1 MDKLS
6 GDMNYELLMKG
17 IDGEV
22 WSLDLPLDAPAM
34 NYQTNNLAELKD
46 RNASYSQRI
55 SLPRTTH
62 NEQAFQFSFVIGSGS
77 YVPYMR
83 FPCQLFYEGALISP
97 VGAVLNIVDVSDE
110 SIGIQIIG
118 ATADLFDTLNNTD
131 AKDPGDG
138 MFLLK
143 WYTDTMGQIE
153 RRLVGPEGVKVLYF
167 WLYAT
172 LQKNPNIPP
181 ISMEA
186 IQQVRELDKF
196 YPHLNWYDLVTWIF
210 AREGYSLET
219 DVDPVD
225 RDEMFLPCTYPVLA
239 DNPNAP
245 KASGT
250 GWIQD
255 PPIGTTVG
263 VVWQGFPGVTL
274 SDPVAGRL
282 LMGTVAGTFNWM
294 TLWDT
299 TITFSFS
306 WSNISAIRNGSV
318 AVQVTHY
325 KNDGTS
331 AIVLIRSWSSGS
343 SGSASVNI
351 PMEAGEHILV
361 SGSLATV
368 NPSANQYDMR
378 FPVSITAP
386 PVPETSPGDKPQPGL
401 TYDLLASTGFK
412 SLGDIVKA
420 FFQLFG
426 LTIDVNP
433 ATKVARAYSVQ
444 EFYNRRS
451 SSGKNWSDKLI
462 KGKDTK
468 LTFQL
473 SNYAQSNEIKL
484 EDNKD
489 NNVTDSYKFSIPDV
503 NLQPT
508 KLLFQIGFL
517 AGLNQT
523 LYDEDTTDKVHT
535 IANYPIWTVNRGRV
549 ENGEMTE
556 TTWEYNALSKPMV
569 VHVNKS
575 DYMWPQVSVGY
586 TLIRVRL
593 FTAYFKNLNYY
604 VPKYYDKLINN
615 ILKRPKILQTQ
626 ILLDSLDIQ
635 SLDLFD
641 PIWLEEPGFWFYVS
655 KINNFQAEKITKVD
669 LIRM

>member
-1 MDKLS
+1 
-6 GDMNYELLMKG
+6 MNYELLMKG

-34 NYQTNNLAELKD
+34 NYQINNLAELKD

-62 NEQAFQFSFVIGSGS
+62 NEQAFQFSFVVGSGS
-77 YVPYMR
+77 SVPYMK

-97 VGAVLNIVDVSDE
+97 AGAVLNIIDVSDT
-110 SIGIQIIG
+110 SIGVQILG
-118 ATADLFDTLNNTD
+118 ATVDLFDTLNNTD

-143 WYTDTMGQIE
+143 WYTDTMGQTE
-153 RRLVGPEGVKVLYF
+153 RYLSGSGEVKVLYF

-172 LQKNPNIPP
+172 LQKNPNFPP
-181 ISMEA
+181 FAMEA
-186 IQQVRELDKF
+186 IRQVGELDKF

-210 AREGYSLET
+210 DRAGYSLET

-225 RDEMFLPCTYPVLA
+225 RAEMFLPCTYPVLA
-239 DNPNAP
+239 DNPKAP
-245 KASGT
+245 GASGI
-250 GWIQD
+250 GWIQN
-255 PPIGTTVG
+255 PTVGTPIGVTWKG
-263 VVWQGFPGVTL
+263 SPGVTL
-274 SDPVAGRL
+274 HDPVAGRL
-282 LMGTVAGTFNWM
+282 TIGPQSGTFSWM

-299 TITFSFS
+299 TITFRFS
-306 WSNISAIRNGSV
+306 WSNISAIQKSSV
-318 AVQVTHY
+318 SVKVTHY

-331 AIVLIRSWSSGS
+331 AVVLTRSWSTGS
-343 SGSASVNI
+343 SGSASVDI
-351 PMEAGEHILV
+351 QMEEGEHILV
-361 SGSLATV
+361 SGTFAIVINSSNSFDL
-368 NPSANQYDMR
+368 R

-420 FFQLFG
+420 FVQLFG
-426 LTIDVNP
+426 LTVDVNP
-433 ATKVARAYSVQ
+433 ATKVARAYSIR
-444 EFYNRRS
+444 EFYNRQS

-473 SNYAQSNEIKL
+473 SSYAQSNEMKL

-517 AGLNQT
+517 AGLNQS
-523 LYDEDTTDKVHT
+523 LYDADTTNKIHT
-535 IANYPIWTVNRGRV
+535 LANYPIWTVNRGRM
-549 ENGEMTE
+549 ENGEVTE
-556 TTWEYNALSKPMV
+556 TTWEYNVLSKPMV
-569 VHVNKS
+569 VHIDKS
-575 DYMWPQVSVGY
+575 DYMRPGVKVGY
-586 TLIRVRL
+586 TLTRVRL
-593 FTAYFKNLNYY
+593 YTAYFRNLKYY
-604 VPKYYDKLINN
+604 VPKYYGKLINN
-615 ILKRPKILQTQ
+615 ILKRPKILQVQ

-635 SLDLFD
+635 SLDLFN
-641 PIWLEEPGFWFYVS
+641 PIWLEEHGFWFYVS
-655 KINNFQAEKITKVD
+655 KINNFQAGKIPKVD

>member
-1 MDKLS
+1 
-6 GDMNYELLMKG
+6 MNYELLMKG

-34 NYQTNNLAELKD
+34 NYQINNLAELKD

-62 NEQAFQFSFVIGSGS
+62 NEQAFQFSFVVGSGS
-77 YVPYMR
+77 GVPYMK

-97 VGAVLNIVDVSDE
+97 AGAVLNIVDVSDT
-110 SIGIQIIG
+110 SIGVQILG
-118 ATADLFDTLNNTD
+118 ATVDLFDTLNNTD

-143 WYTDTMGQIE
+143 WYTDTMGQTE
-153 RRLVGPEGVKVLYF
+153 RYLSGPEKVKVLYF

-172 LQKNPNIPP
+172 LQKNPNFPP
-181 ISMEA
+181 FAMEA
-186 IQQVRELDKF
+186 IRQVGELDKF

-210 AREGYSLET
+210 DRAGYSLET
-219 DVDPVD
+219 DVDLVD
-225 RDEMFLPCTYPVLA
+225 RAEMFLPCTYPVLA
-239 DNPNAP
+239 DNPKAP
-245 KASGT
+245 RASGI
-250 GWIQD
+250 GWIR
-255 PPIGTTVG
+255 GFTVG
-263 VVWQGFPGVTL
+263 TPTGVIWKGSPGVTL

-282 LMGTVAGTFNWM
+282 TIGPKSGTFSWM

-299 TITFSFS
+299 TITFRFS
-306 WSNISAIRNGSV
+306 WSNISAIQKSRV
-318 AVQVTHY
+318 AVEVTHY

-331 AIVLIRSWSSGS
+331 AVVLTRSWSTGS
-343 SGSASVNI
+343 SGSASVDI
-351 PMEAGEHILV
+351 QMEAGEYILV
-361 SGSLATV
+361 SGTLVVITSPDNSFDV
-368 NPSANQYDMR
+368 R

-420 FFQLFG
+420 FVQLFG
-426 LTIDVNP
+426 LTVDVNP
-433 ATKVARAYSVQ
+433 DTKVARAYSIQ

-473 SNYAQSNEIKL
+473 SSYAQSNEIKL

-517 AGLNQT
+517 AGLNQK
-523 LYDEDTTDKVHT
+523 LYDAGTTNKTHT
-535 IANYPIWTVNRGRV
+535 LANYPIWTINRGRM

-556 TTWEYNALSKPMV
+556 TTWEYNVLSKPMV
-569 VHVNKS
+569 VHIDMS
-575 DYMWPQVSVGY
+575 DFMRPVVKVGY
-586 TLIRVRL
+586 TRTQIRL
-593 FTAYFKNLNYY
+593 YTAYFKNLNYY
-604 VPKYYDKLINN
+604 VSKYYDKLINN
-615 ILKRPKILQTQ
+615 ILKRPKILQVQ

-635 SLDLFD
+635 SLDLFN
-641 PIWLEEPGFWFYVS
+641 PIWLEEHGFWFYVS
-655 KINNFQAEKITKVD
+655 KINNFQAGKIPKVD

>member
-1 MDKLS
+1 
-6 GDMNYELLMKG
+6 MNYELLMKG

-34 NYQTNNLAELKD
+34 NYQINNLAELKD

-62 NEQAFQFSFVIGSGS
+62 NEQAFQFSFVVGSGS
-77 YVPYMR
+77 GVPYMK

-97 VGAVLNIVDVSDE
+97 AGAVLNIVDVSDT
-110 SIGIQIIG
+110 SIGVQILG
-118 ATADLFDTLNNTD
+118 ATVDLFDTLNNTD

-143 WYTDTMGQIE
+143 WYTDTMGQTE
-153 RRLVGPEGVKVLYF
+153 RYLSGSGEAKVLYF

-172 LQKNPNIPP
+172 LQKNPNFPP
-181 ISMEA
+181 FAMEA
-186 IQQVRELDKF
+186 IRQVSELDKF
-196 YPHLNWYDLVTWIF
+196 YPHLNWYNLVTWIF
-210 AREGYSLET
+210 DRAGYSLET
-219 DVDPVD
+219 DVAPVD
-225 RDEMFLPCTYPVLA
+225 RAEMFLPCTYPVLA
-239 DNPNAP
+239 DNPKAP
-245 KASGT
+245 RASGI
-250 GWIQD
+250 GWIRN
-255 PPIGTTVG
+255 PPVGTPTG
-263 VVWQGFPGVTL
+263 VIWKGSPGVTL

-282 LMGTVAGTFNWM
+282 TIGPKSGTFSWM

-299 TITFSFS
+299 TITFRFS
-306 WSNISAIRNGSV
+306 WSNISDIQKSSV
-318 AVQVTHY
+318 TVKVTHY

-331 AIVLIRSWSSGS
+331 AVVLTRSWSSGS
-343 SGSASVNI
+343 SGNVSVDI
-351 PMEAGEHILV
+351 QMEAGEHILV
-361 SGSLATV
+361 SGTLAIVT
-368 NPSANQYDMR
+368 NPGSSFDMR

-420 FFQLFG
+420 FVQLFG
-426 LTIDVNP
+426 LTVDVNP
-433 ATKVARAYSVQ
+433 VTKVARAYSIR

-473 SNYAQSNEIKL
+473 SSYAQSNEIKL

-517 AGLNQT
+517 AGLNQS
-523 LYDEDTTDKVHT
+523 LYDADTTNKIHT
-535 IANYPIWTVNRGRV
+535 LANYPIWTINRGRM
-549 ENGEMTE
+549 ENGEVTE
-556 TTWEYNALSKPMV
+556 TTWEYNVLSKPMV
-569 VHVNKS
+569 VHIDKS
-575 DYMWPQVSVGY
+575 DYMRPKVRVGY
-586 TLIRVRL
+586 TTTQVRL
-593 FTAYFKNLNYY
+593 YTAYFKNLRYY

-615 ILKRPKILQTQ
+615 ILKRPKILQVQ

-635 SLDLFD
+635 SLDLFN
-641 PIWLEEPGFWFYVS
+641 PIWLEEHGFWFYVS
-655 KINNFQAEKITKVD
+655 KINNFQAGKIPKVD

>member
-1 MDKLS
+1 
-6 GDMNYELLMKG
+6 MKG
-17 IDGEV
+17 IDGKV

-34 NYQTNNLAELKD
+34 NYQINNLAELKD

-62 NEQAFQFSFVIGSGS
+62 NEQAFQFSFVVGSDS
-77 YVPYMR
+77 CVPYMK

-97 VGAVLNIVDVSDE
+97 AGAVLNIVDVSDT
-110 SIGIQIIG
+110 SIGVQILG
-118 ATADLFDTLNNTD
+118 ATVDLFDTLNNTD

-143 WYTDTMGQIE
+143 WYTDTMGQTE
-153 RRLVGPEGVKVLYF
+153 RYLSGPGEVKVLYF

-172 LQKNPNIPP
+172 LQKNPNFPP
-181 ISMEA
+181 FAMEA
-186 IQQVRELDKF
+186 IRQVGELDKF

-210 AREGYSLET
+210 DRAGYSLET

-225 RDEMFLPCTYPVLA
+225 RAEMFLPCTYPVLA
-239 DNPNAP
+239 DNPKAP
-245 KASGT
+245 RASGI
-250 GWIQD
+250 GWIQNF
-255 PPIGTTVG
+255 TVG
-263 VVWQGFPGVTL
+263 TPAGVIWKGSPGVTL

-282 LMGTVAGTFNWM
+282 TIGPKSGTFSWM

-299 TITFSFS
+299 TITFRFS
-306 WSNISAIRNGSV
+306 WSNISAIQHSSV
-318 AVQVTHY
+318 AVKVTHY

-331 AIVLIRSWSSGS
+331 AVVLTRSWSTGS
-343 SGSASVNI
+343 SGSASVDI
-351 PMEAGEHILV
+351 QMEAGEHILV
-361 SGSLATV
+361 SGTLAVIT
-368 NPSANQYDMR
+368 NPDNSFDMR

-420 FFQLFG
+420 FAQLFG
-426 LTIDVNP
+426 LTVDVNP
-433 ATKVARAYSVQ
+433 VTKVARAYSIQ

-473 SNYAQSNEIKL
+473 SSYAQSNEIKL

-517 AGLNQT
+517 AGLNQK
-523 LYDEDTTDKVHT
+523 LYDAGTTNKTHT
-535 IANYPIWTVNRGRV
+535 LANYPIWTINRGRM

-556 TTWEYNALSKPMV
+556 TTWEYNVLSKPMV
-569 VHVNKS
+569 VHIDKS
-575 DYMWPQVSVGY
+575 DYMRPVVRVGY
-586 TLIRVRL
+586 TRTQVRL
-593 FTAYFKNLNYY
+593 YTAYFKNLNYY

-615 ILKRPKILQTQ
+615 ILKRPKILQVQ

-635 SLDLFD
+635 SLDLFN
-641 PIWLEEPGFWFYVS
+641 PIWLEEHGFWFYVS
-655 KINNFQAEKITKVD
+655 KINNFQAGKIPKVD

>member
-1 MDKLS
+1 
-6 GDMNYELLMKG
+6 MNYELLMKG
-17 IDGEV
+17 IDGKV

-34 NYQTNNLAELKD
+34 NYQINNLAELKD

-62 NEQAFQFSFVIGSGS
+62 NEQAFQFSFVVGSGS
-77 YVPYMR
+77 GVPYMK

-97 VGAVLNIVDVSDE
+97 AGAVLNIVDVSDT
-110 SIGIQIIG
+110 SIGVQILG
-118 ATADLFDTLNNTD
+118 ATVDLFDTLNNTD

-143 WYTDTMGQIE
+143 WYTDTMGQTE
-153 RRLVGPEGVKVLYF
+153 RYLSGPEGVKVLYF

-172 LQKNPNIPP
+172 LQKNPNFPP
-181 ISMEA
+181 FAMEA
-186 IQQVRELDKF
+186 IRQVRELDKF

-210 AREGYSLET
+210 DRAGYSLET
-219 DVDPVD
+219 DVDLVD
-225 RDEMFLPCTYPVLA
+225 RAEMFLPCTYPVLA
-239 DNPNAP
+239 DNPKAP
-245 KASGT
+245 RASGI
-250 GWIQD
+250 GWIRN
-255 PPIGTTVG
+255 PSVGTTG
-263 VVWQGFPGVTL
+263 VTWKGSPGVTL

-282 LMGTVAGTFNWM
+282 TIDSTSGSFNWM

-299 TITFSFS
+299 TIVFKFS
-306 WSNISAIRNGSV
+306 WSNISAIQKSSV
-318 AVQVTHY
+318 AVKVTHY

-331 AIVLIRSWSSGS
+331 AVVLTRFWSSGS

-351 PMEAGEHILV
+351 QMEAGEHILV
-361 SGSLATV
+361 SGTLAMVT
-368 NPSANQYDMR
+368 NPSNSFDMR

-420 FFQLFG
+420 FVQLFG
-426 LTIDVNP
+426 LTVDVNP
-433 ATKVARAYSVQ
+433 VTKVARAYSMQ

-473 SNYAQSNEIKL
+473 SSYAQSNEMKL

-517 AGLNQT
+517 AGLNQSLHDADITNKTHT
-523 LYDEDTTDKVHT
+523 L
-535 IANYPIWTVNRGRV
+535 ANYPIWTVNRGRV

-556 TTWEYNALSKPMV
+556 TTWEYNVLSKPMV
-569 VHVNKS
+569 VHIDKS
-575 DYMWPQVSVGY
+575 DYMRPKVRVGY
-586 TLIRVRL
+586 TLTQIRL
-593 FTAYFKNLNYY
+593 YTAYFKKLNYY

-615 ILKRPKILQTQ
+615 ILKRPKILQVQ

-635 SLDLFD
+635 SLDLFN
-641 PIWLEEPGFWFYVS
+641 PIWLEEHGFWFYVS
-655 KINNFQAEKITKVD
+655 RINNFQAGKISKVD

>member
-1 MDKLS
+1 
-6 GDMNYELLMKG
+6 MNYELLMKG

-34 NYQTNNLAELKD
+34 NYQINNLAELKD

-62 NEQAFQFSFVIGSGS
+62 NEQAFQFSFVVGSGS
-77 YVPYMR
+77 GVPYMR

-97 VGAVLNIVDVSDE
+97 AGAVLNIVDVSDT
-110 SIGIQIIG
+110 SIGVQILG
-118 ATADLFDTLNNTD
+118 ATVDLFDTLNNTD

-143 WYTDTMGQIE
+143 WYTDTMGQTE
-153 RRLVGPEGVKVLYF
+153 RYLSGSGEAKVLYF

-172 LQKNPNIPP
+172 LQKNPNFPP
-181 ISMEA
+181 FAMEA
-186 IQQVRELDKF
+186 IRQVSGLDKF

-210 AREGYSLET
+210 DRAGYSLET
-219 DVDPVD
+219 DVAPAD
-225 RDEMFLPCTYPVLA
+225 RAEMFLPCTYPVLA
-239 DNPNAP
+239 DNPKAP
-245 KASGT
+245 RASGI
-250 GWIQD
+250 GWIRN
-255 PPIGTTVG
+255 PTVG
-263 VVWQGFPGVTL
+263 TPTGVKWKGSPGVTL

-282 LMGTVAGTFNWM
+282 TIGPGSGTFSWM

-299 TITFSFS
+299 TITFRFS
-306 WSNISAIRNGSV
+306 WSNISAIQKSSV
-318 AVQVTHY
+318 TVKVTHY

-331 AIVLIRSWSSGS
+331 AVVLTRSWSSGS
-343 SGSASVNI
+343 SGNVSVDI
-351 PMEAGEHILV
+351 QMEAGEHILV
-361 SGSLATV
+361 SGTLAIVT
-368 NPSANQYDMR
+368 NPGSSFDMR

-420 FFQLFG
+420 FVQLFG
-426 LTIDVNP
+426 LTVDVNP
-433 ATKVARAYSVQ
+433 VTKVARAYSIR
-444 EFYNRRS
+444 EFYNRQS

-473 SNYAQSNEIKL
+473 SSYAQSNEIKL

-517 AGLNQT
+517 AGLNQS
-523 LYDEDTTDKVHT
+523 LYDADTTNKIHT
-535 IANYPIWTVNRGRV
+535 LANYPIWTINRGRM
-549 ENGEMTE
+549 ENGEVTE
-556 TTWEYNALSKPMV
+556 TTWEYNVLSKPMV
-569 VHVNKS
+569 VHIDKS
-575 DYMWPQVSVGY
+575 DYMRPKVRVGY
-586 TLIRVRL
+586 TTTQVRL
-593 FTAYFKNLNYY
+593 YTAYFKNLKYY
-604 VPKYYDKLINN
+604 VPKYYDKLIDN
-615 ILKRPKILQTQ
+615 ILKRPKILQVQ

-635 SLDLFD
+635 SLDLFN
-641 PIWLEEPGFWFYVS
+641 PIWLEEHGFWFYVS
-655 KINNFQAEKITKVD
+655 KINNFQAGKIPKVD

>member
-1 MDKLS
+1 
-6 GDMNYELLMKG
+6 MNYELLMKG

-34 NYQTNNLAELKD
+34 NYQINNLAELKD

-62 NEQAFQFSFVIGSGS
+62 NEQAFQFSFVVGSGS
-77 YVPYMR
+77 YVPYMK

-97 VGAVLNIVDVSDE
+97 TGAVLNIVDVSDT
-110 SIGIQIIG
+110 SIGVQILG
-118 ATADLFDTLNNTD
+118 AIADLFDTLNNTD
-131 AKDPGDG
+131 AKDPGTG

-143 WYTDTMGQIE
+143 WYTDTMGQSE
-153 RRLVGPEGVKVLYF
+153 RYLSGPEKTNVLYF

-172 LQKNPNIPP
+172 LQKNPNVPP
-181 ISMEA
+181 ISTEA
-186 IQQVRELDKF
+186 IQEVRELDKF

-210 AREGYSLET
+210 DRAGYSLET
-219 DVDPVD
+219 DVDSVD
-225 RDEMFLPCTYPVLA
+225 RSEMFLPCTYPVLA
-239 DNPNAP
+239 DNPNTS

-250 GWIQD
+250 GWIK
-255 PPIGTTVG
+255 G
-263 VVWQGFPGVTL
+263 VSPGDLAGVTWQGSPGVTL
-274 SDPVAGRL
+274 RDPVAGRL
-282 LMGTVAGTFNWM
+282 TINPIPGEFSWM
-294 TLWDT
+294 TIWDT

-306 WSNISAIRNGSV
+306 WSNTSV
-318 AVQVTHY
+318 IQRGTVTVRVTHY
-325 KNDGTS
+325 KNDGTN
-331 AIVLIRSWSSGS
+331 AIVLTRSWTSGS
-343 SGSASVNI
+343 SGSASVDI

-361 SGSLATV
+361 YGSLLAGNFSTD
-368 NPSANQYDMR
+368 QYDMR

-386 PVPETSPGDKPQPGL
+386 IPLETSPGDKPYPGL

-426 LTIDVNP
+426 LTLDLNST
-433 ATKVARAYSVQ
+433 TKVARAYSIR

-473 SNYAQSNEIKL
+473 SSYAQSNEIKL

-523 LYDEDTTDKVHT
+523 LYDSGSTQRLHT
-535 IANYPIWTVNRGRV
+535 LANYPIWTINRGRM
-549 ENGEMTE
+549 EAGKMTE
-556 TTWEYNALSKPMV
+556 ATWEYNVLSKPMV
-569 VHVNKS
+569 VHINKS
-575 DYMWPQVSVGY
+575 DYLRPQVSVGY
-586 TLIRVRL
+586 TLTPIRL
-593 FTAYFKNLNYY
+593 YTAYFKNLNYY

-635 SLDLFD
+635 SLDLFN
-641 PIWLEEPGFWFYVS
+641 PIWLEEHGFWFYVS
-655 KINNFQAEKITKVD
+655 KINNFQAGKITKVD

>member
-1 MDKLS
+1 
-6 GDMNYELLMKG
+6 MNYELLMKG

-34 NYQTNNLAELKD
+34 NYQINNLAELKD

-62 NEQAFQFSFVIGSGS
+62 NERAFQFSFVVGSGS
-77 YVPYMR
+77 GVPYMK

-97 VGAVLNIVDVSDE
+97 AGAVLNIVDVSDT
-110 SIGIQIIG
+110 SIGVQILG
-118 ATADLFDTLNNTD
+118 ATVDLFDTLNNTD

-143 WYTDTMGQIE
+143 WYTDTMGHTE
-153 RRLVGPEGVKVLYF
+153 RYLSGPEKVKVLYF

-172 LQKNPNIPP
+172 LQKNPNFPP
-181 ISMEA
+181 FAMEA
-186 IQQVRELDKF
+186 ISQVGELDKF

-210 AREGYSLET
+210 DRAGYSLET

-225 RDEMFLPCTYPVLA
+225 RAEMFLPCTYPVLA
-239 DNPNAP
+239 DNPKAP
-245 KASGT
+245 RASGI
-250 GWIQD
+250 GWIRD
-255 PPIGTTVG
+255 FTVG
-263 VVWQGFPGVTL
+263 TPAGVIWKGSPGVTL

-282 LMGTVAGTFNWM
+282 TIGPKSGTFSWM

-299 TITFSFS
+299 TITFRFS
-306 WSNISAIRNGSV
+306 WSNISAIQKSSV
-318 AVQVTHY
+318 SVEVTHY

-331 AIVLIRSWSSGS
+331 AVVLTRSWSTGS
-343 SGSASVNI
+343 SGSASVDI
-351 PMEAGEHILV
+351 QMEAGEHILV
-361 SGSLATV
+361 SGTLAVITNPV
-368 NPSANQYDMR
+368 NSFDVR

-420 FFQLFG
+420 FVQLFG
-426 LTIDVNP
+426 LTVDVNP
-433 ATKVARAYSVQ
+433 VTKVARAYSIQ

-473 SNYAQSNEIKL
+473 SSYAQSNEIKL

-517 AGLNQT
+517 AGLNQK
-523 LYDEDTTDKVHT
+523 LYDAGTTNKTHT
-535 IANYPIWTVNRGRV
+535 LANYPIWTINRGRM
-549 ENGEMTE
+549 ENGEKIE
-556 TTWEYNALSKPMV
+556 TTWEYNVLSKPMV
-569 VHVNKS
+569 VHIDKS
-575 DYMWPQVSVGY
+575 DFMRPGVRVGY
-586 TLIRVRL
+586 TLTRIRL
-593 FTAYFKNLNYY
+593 YTAYFKNLNYY

-615 ILKRPKILQTQ
+615 ILKRPKILQAQ

-635 SLDLFD
+635 SLDLFN
-641 PIWLEEPGFWFYVS
+641 PIWLEEHGFWFYVS
-655 KINNFQAEKITKVD
+655 KINNFQAGKIPKVD

>member
-1 MDKLS
+1 
-6 GDMNYELLMKG
+6 MNYELLMKG

-34 NYQTNNLAELKD
+34 NYQINNLAELKD

-62 NEQAFQFSFVIGSGS
+62 NEQAFQFSFVVGSGS
-77 YVPYMR
+77 CVPYMK

-97 VGAVLNIVDVSDE
+97 AGAVLNIVEVSDT
-110 SIGIQIIG
+110 SIGVQILG
-118 ATADLFDTLNNTD
+118 ATVDLFDTLNNTD

-143 WYTDTMGQIE
+143 WYTDTMGRAE
-153 RRLVGPEGVKVLYF
+153 RYLSGPGEVKILYF

-172 LQKNPNIPP
+172 LQKNPNFPP
-181 ISMEA
+181 FAMEA
-186 IQQVRELDKF
+186 IRQVRELDKF

-210 AREGYSLET
+210 DRAGYSLET

-225 RDEMFLPCTYPVLA
+225 RAEMFLPCTYPVLA
-239 DNPNAP
+239 DNPRAP
-245 KASGT
+245 RASGI
-250 GWIQD
+250 GWIRD
-255 PPIGTTVG
+255 FTVG
-263 VVWQGFPGVTL
+263 TPAGVIWEGSPGVTL

-282 LMGTVAGTFNWM
+282 NIGPKSGTFSWM

-299 TITFSFS
+299 TITFRFS
-306 WSNISAIRNGSV
+306 WSNISAIQKSNV
-318 AVQVTHY
+318 AVKVTHY

-331 AIVLIRSWSSGS
+331 AVVLTRSWSTGS
-343 SGSASVNI
+343 SGSASVDI
-351 PMEAGEHILV
+351 QMEAGEHILV
-361 SGSLATV
+361 SGTLAVIT
-368 NPSANQYDMR
+368 NPVSSFDMR

-401 TYDLLASTGFK
+401 TYDLLASTGFR

-420 FFQLFG
+420 FVQLFG
-426 LTIDVNP
+426 LTVDVNP
-433 ATKVARAYSVQ
+433 VTKVARAYSIQ

-473 SNYAQSNEIKL
+473 SSYAQSNEIKL

-517 AGLNQT
+517 AGLNQK
-523 LYDEDTTDKVHT
+523 LYDADTTNKTHT
-535 IANYPIWTVNRGRV
+535 LANYPIWTINRGRM

-556 TTWEYNALSKPMV
+556 TTWEYNVLSKPMV
-569 VHVNKS
+569 VHIDES
-575 DYMWPQVSVGY
+575 DYMRPVVRVGY
-586 TLIRVRL
+586 TLTQVRL
-593 FTAYFKNLNYY
+593 YTAYFKNLNYY

-615 ILKRPKILQTQ
+615 ILKRPKILQVQ

-635 SLDLFD
+635 SLDLFN
-641 PIWLEEPGFWFYVS
+641 PIWLEEHGFWFYVS
-655 KINNFQAEKITKVD
+655 KINNFQAGKIPKVD

>member
-1 MDKLS
+1 
-6 GDMNYELLMKG
+6 MNYELLMKG
-17 IDGEV
+17 IDGKV

-34 NYQTNNLAELKD
+34 NYQINNLAELKD

-62 NEQAFQFSFVIGSGS
+62 NEQAFQFSFVVGSGS
-77 YVPYMR
+77 GVPYMK

-97 VGAVLNIVDVSDE
+97 AGAVLNIVDVSDT
-110 SIGIQIIG
+110 SIGVQILG
-118 ATADLFDTLNNTD
+118 ATVDLFDTLNNTD

-143 WYTDTMGQIE
+143 WYTDTMGQTE
-153 RRLVGPEGVKVLYF
+153 RYLSGPEGVKVLYF

-172 LQKNPNIPP
+172 LQKNPNFPP
-181 ISMEA
+181 FAMEA
-186 IQQVRELDKF
+186 IRQVSELDKF

-210 AREGYSLET
+210 DRAGYSLET
-219 DVDPVD
+219 DVDSVD
-225 RDEMFLPCTYPVLA
+225 RAEMFLPCTYPVLA
-239 DNPNAP
+239 DNPKAP
-245 KASGT
+245 KASGI
-250 GWIQD
+250 GWIRN
-255 PPIGTTVG
+255 PSVGTTG
-263 VVWQGFPGVTL
+263 VTWKGSPGVTL

-282 LMGTVAGTFNWM
+282 TIDSAPGTFDWM

-299 TITFSFS
+299 TITFKFS
-306 WSNISAIRNGSV
+306 WSNISAIQKSSV
-318 AVQVTHY
+318 AVKVTHY

-331 AIVLIRSWSSGS
+331 AVVLTRSWSSGS
-343 SGSASVNI
+343 SGSASVDI
-351 PMEAGEHILV
+351 QMEAGEHIRV
-361 SGSLATV
+361 SGTLAIAVSPV
-368 NPSANQYDMR
+368 NSFDLR
-378 FPVSITAP
+378 FPVNITAP

-420 FFQLFG
+420 FVQLFG
-426 LTIDVNP
+426 LTVDVNP
-433 ATKVARAYSVQ
+433 VTKVARAYSMQ

-473 SNYAQSNEIKL
+473 SSYAQSNEVKL

-517 AGLNQT
+517 AGLNQR
-523 LYDEDTTDKVHT
+523 LYDADITNATHT
-535 IANYPIWTVNRGRV
+535 LANYPIWTVNRGRM

-556 TTWEYNALSKPMV
+556 TTWEYNVLSKPMV
-569 VHVNKS
+569 VHIDKS
-575 DYMWPQVSVGY
+575 DFMRPKVKVGR
-586 TLIRVRL
+586 TLTQIRL
-593 FTAYFKNLNYY
+593 YTAYFKNLKYY

-615 ILKRPKILQTQ
+615 ILKRPKILQVQ
-626 ILLDSLDIQ
+626 ILLDSFDIQ
-635 SLDLFD
+635 SLDLFN
-641 PIWLEEPGFWFYVS
+641 PIWLEEHGFWFYVS
-655 KINNFQAEKITKVD
+655 KINNFQAGKIPKVD

>member
-1 MDKLS
+1 
-6 GDMNYELLMKG
+6 MNYELLMKG

-34 NYQTNNLAELKD
+34 NYQINNLAELKD

-62 NEQAFQFSFVIGSGS
+62 NEQAFQFSFVVGSGS
-77 YVPYMR
+77 CVPYMK

-97 VGAVLNIVDVSDE
+97 VGAVLNIVDVSDT
-110 SIGIQIIG
+110 SIGVQILG
-118 ATADLFDTLNNTD
+118 ATVDLFDTLNNTD

-143 WYTDTMGQIE
+143 WYTDTMGQTE
-153 RRLVGPEGVKVLYF
+153 RYLSGPGEVKVLYF

-172 LQKNPNIPP
+172 LQKNPNFPP
-181 ISMEA
+181 FAMEA
-186 IQQVRELDKF
+186 IRQVRELDKF

-210 AREGYSLET
+210 DRAGYSLET

-225 RDEMFLPCTYPVLA
+225 RAEMFLPCTYPVLA
-239 DNPNAP
+239 DNPKAP
-245 KASGT
+245 RASGI
-250 GWIQD
+250 GWIRNF
-255 PPIGTTVG
+255 TVG
-263 VVWQGFPGVTL
+263 TPAGVIWEGSPGVTL
-274 SDPVAGRL
+274 RDPVAGRL
-282 LMGTVAGTFNWM
+282 TIGPESGTFSWM

-299 TITFSFS
+299 TITFRFS
-306 WSNISAIRNGSV
+306 WSNISAIQNSRV
-318 AVQVTHY
+318 AVKVTHY

-331 AIVLIRSWSSGS
+331 AVVLTRSWSTGS
-343 SGSASVNI
+343 SGSASVDI
-351 PMEAGEHILV
+351 QMEAGEQILV
-361 SGSLATV
+361 SGTLAVIT
-368 NPSANQYDMR
+368 NPVSSFDMR
-378 FPVSITAP
+378 FLVSITAP

-420 FFQLFG
+420 FVQLFG
-426 LTIDVNP
+426 LTVDVNP
-433 ATKVARAYSVQ
+433 VTKVARAYSIQ

-473 SNYAQSNEIKL
+473 SSYAQSNEMKL

-517 AGLNQT
+517 AGLNQI
-523 LYDEDTTDKVHT
+523 LYDADYTNKIHT
-535 IANYPIWTVNRGRV
+535 LANYPIWTINRGRM
-549 ENGEMTE
+549 ENGEVTE
-556 TTWEYNALSKPMV
+556 TTWEYNVLSKPMV
-569 VHVNKS
+569 VHIDKS
-575 DYMWPQVSVGY
+575 DYMRSVVRVGY
-586 TLIRVRL
+586 TLTQVQL
-593 FTAYFKNLNYY
+593 YTAYFKNLNYY

-615 ILKRPKILQTQ
+615 ILKRPKILQVQ

-635 SLDLFD
+635 SLDLFN
-641 PIWLEEPGFWFYVS
+641 PIWLEEHGFWFYVS
-655 KINNFQAEKITKVD
+655 KINNFQAGKIPKVD

>member
-1 MDKLS
+1 
-6 GDMNYELLMKG
+6 MNYELLMKG

-34 NYQTNNLAELKD
+34 NYQINNLAELKD

-62 NEQAFQFSFVIGSGS
+62 NEQAFQFSFVVGSGS
-77 YVPYMR
+77 YVPYMK
-83 FPCQLFYEGALISP
+83 FPCQLFYAGALISP
-97 VGAVLNIVDVSDE
+97 AGAVLNIVDVSDT
-110 SIGIQIIG
+110 SIGIQILG
-118 ATADLFDTLNNTD
+118 AIADLFDTINNTD
-131 AKDPGDG
+131 AKDPGTG

-143 WYTDTMGQIE
+143 WYTDTMGRTE
-153 RRLVGPEGVKVLYF
+153 RYLFGPEETPVLYF

-181 ISMEA
+181 VSMEA

-210 AREGYSLET
+210 ERAGYSLET
-219 DVDPVD
+219 DVDSVD
-225 RDEMFLPCTYPVLA
+225 RSEMFLPCTYPVLA

-250 GWIQD
+250 GWIKD
-255 PPIGTTVG
+255 TPPGGLAG
-263 VVWQGFPGVTL
+263 VIWQGSPGVTL

-282 LMGTVAGTFNWM
+282 IIDTIPGEFSWM

-306 WSNISAIRNGSV
+306 WSNTSAISNGSV
-318 AVQVTHY
+318 TVRVTHY
-325 KNDGTS
+325 KNDGTN
-331 AIVLIRSWSSGS
+331 AIVLSRSWRSGS
-343 SGSASVNI
+343 YGSVSVDI

-361 SGSLATV
+361 YGSLLAGNFSTG
-368 NPSANQYDMR
+368 QYDMR

-386 PVPETSPGDKPQPGL
+386 IPPETSPGDRPYPGL

-420 FFQLFG
+420 FLQLFG

-433 ATKVARAYSVQ
+433 ATRVVIAYSVQ
-444 EFYNRRS
+444 EIYNRRN

-473 SNYAQSNEIKL
+473 SSYAQSNEIKL

-489 NNVTDSYKFSIPDV
+489 NNVTDSYKFSIQDV

-517 AGLNQT
+517 AGLNQA
-523 LYDEDTTDKVHT
+523 LYDEYTQRLHT
-535 IANYPIWTVNRGRV
+535 LANYPIWTINRGRM

-556 TTWEYNALSKPMV
+556 TTWEYNALNKPMV
-569 VHVNKS
+569 VHINKY
-575 DYMWPQVSVGY
+575 DYMEPKVSVGY
-586 TLIRVRL
+586 TLTQVRL
-593 FTAYFKNLNYY
+593 YTARFKSLNYY
-604 VPKYYDKLINN
+604 VPKYYGKLIDNM
-615 ILKRPKILQTQ
+615 LKRPKILQTQ

-635 SLDLFD
+635 SLDLFN
-641 PIWLEEPGFWFYVS
+641 PIWLEEHGFWFYVS
-655 KINNFQAEKITKVD
+655 KINNFQAGKITKVD

>member
-1 MDKLS
+1 
-6 GDMNYELLMKG
+6 MNYELLMKG
-17 IDGEV
+17 IDGKI

-34 NYQTNNLAELKD
+34 NYQINNLAELKD

-62 NEQAFQFSFVIGSGS
+62 NEQAFQFSFVVGSGS
-77 YVPYMR
+77 DAPYMK

-97 VGAVLNIVDVSDE
+97 AGAVLNIVDVSDT
-110 SIGIQIIG
+110 SIGVQILG
-118 ATADLFDTLNNTD
+118 ATVDLFDTLNNTD

-138 MFLLK
+138 MFLFK
-143 WYTDTMGQIE
+143 WYTDTMGQTK
-153 RRLVGPEGVKVLYF
+153 RYLSGSKGVKVLYF

-172 LQKNPNIPP
+172 LQKNPNFPP
-181 ISMEA
+181 FAMEA
-186 IQQVRELDKF
+186 IRQVSELDKF

-210 AREGYSLET
+210 DQAGYSLET

-225 RDEMFLPCTYPVLA
+225 RAEMFLPCTYPVLA
-239 DNPNAP
+239 DNPRDP
-245 KASGT
+245 KAIGV
-250 GWIQD
+250 GWIQR
-255 PPIGTTVG
+255 PTVG
-263 VVWQGFPGVTL
+263 TPTGVIWKGSPGVTL

-282 LMGTVAGTFNWM
+282 TIGPGAGTFNWM

-299 TITFSFS
+299 TITFKFS
-306 WSNISAIRNGSV
+306 WSNISAIQKSSV
-318 AVQVTHY
+318 TVKVTHY
-325 KNDGTS
+325 KNDGTN
-331 AIVLIRSWSSGS
+331 AVVLTRSWSSGS
-343 SGSASVNI
+343 SGSASVDI
-351 PMEAGEHILV
+351 QMEAGEHILV
-361 SGSLATV
+361 SGTLAIVTS
-368 NPSANQYDMR
+368 SASTFDLR

-420 FFQLFG
+420 FVQLFG
-426 LTIDVNP
+426 LTVDVNP
-433 ATKVARAYSVQ
+433 VTKVARAYSIQ
-444 EFYNRRS
+444 EFYNRQS

-473 SNYAQSNEIKL
+473 SSYAQSNEMKL

-517 AGLNQT
+517 AGLNQK
-523 LYDEDTTDKVHT
+523 LYDADTTNETHT
-535 IANYPIWTVNRGRV
+535 LANYPIWTVNRGRM

-556 TTWEYNALSKPMV
+556 TTWEYNVLSKPMV
-569 VHVNKS
+569 VHINMS
-575 DYMWPQVSVGY
+575 DFMRPNVKVGH
-586 TLIRVRL
+586 TLTRVRL
-593 FTAYFKNLNYY
+593 YTAYFKNLNYY
-604 VPKYYDKLINN
+604 VPKYYNKLINN
-615 ILKRPKILQTQ
+615 ILKRPKVLQVQ

-635 SLDLFD
+635 SLDLFN
-641 PIWLEEPGFWFYVS
+641 PIWLEEHGFWFYVS
-655 KINNFQAEKITKVD
+655 KINNFQAGKVPKVD

>member
-1 MDKLS
+1 
-6 GDMNYELLMKG
+6 MNYELLMKG

-34 NYQTNNLAELKD
+34 NYQINNLAELKD

-62 NEQAFQFSFVIGSGS
+62 NEQAFQFSSVIGSGS
-77 YVPYMR
+77 YVPYRR

-97 VGAVLNIVDVSDE
+97 AGAVLNIVDVSDT
-110 SIGIQIIG
+110 SIGVQIIG
-118 ATADLFDTLNNTD
+118 APADLFDTLNNTD
-131 AKDPGDG
+131 AKDPGTG

-143 WYTDTMGQIE
+143 WYTDTMGQTE
-153 RRLVGPEGVKVLYF
+153 RYLSGPEESKVLYF

-181 ISMEA
+181 VFMEA
-186 IQQVRELDKF
+186 IGQVRELDKF

-210 AREGYSLET
+210 DRAGYSLET
-219 DVDPVD
+219 DVDSVD
-225 RDEMFLPCTYPVLA
+225 RSEMFLPCTYPVLA
-239 DNPNAP
+239 DDPGAP

-250 GWIQD
+250 GWIKD
-255 PPIGTTVG
+255 TPPGGLGG
-263 VVWQGFPGVTL
+263 VIWQGSPGVTL

-282 LMGTVAGTFNWM
+282 IIDTIPGQFSWM
-294 TLWDT
+294 TIWDT

-306 WSNISAIRNGSV
+306 WSNTSAIQRGTV
-318 AVQVTHY
+318 IVRVTHY

-331 AIVLIRSWSSGS
+331 AIVLSRSWASGS
-343 SGSASVNI
+343 SGSASVDI

-361 SGSLATV
+361 DGSLLAGKFSTD
-368 NPSANQYDMR
+368 QYDMR

-386 PVPETSPGDKPQPGL
+386 IPRETSPGDRPYPGL

-420 FFQLFG
+420 FFQLLG

-473 SNYAQSNEIKL
+473 SSYAQSNEIKL

-489 NNVTDSYKFSIPDV
+489 NNVTDSYKFSIQDV

-523 LYDEDTTDKVHT
+523 LYDEDSTQRLHT
-535 IANYPIWTVNRGRV
+535 LANYPIWTINRGWM

-569 VHVNKS
+569 VHINKS
-575 DYMWPQVSVGY
+575 DYMRPQVSVGY
-586 TLIRVRL
+586 TLTPVRL
-593 FTAYFKNLNYY
+593 YTARFKSLNYY
-604 VPKYYDKLINN
+604 VPKYYGKLIDN

-635 SLDLFD
+635 SLDLFN
-641 PIWLEEPGFWFYVS
+641 PIWLEEHGFWFYVS
-655 KINNFQAEKITKVD
+655 KINNFQAGKITKVD

>member
-1 MDKLS
+1 
-6 GDMNYELLMKG
+6 MNYELLMRG
-17 IDGEV
+17 IDGKV
-22 WSLDLPLDAPAM
+22 WSLDLPFDAPAM
-34 NYQTNNLAELKD
+34 NYQINNLAELKD

-55 SLPRTTH
+55 NLPRTTH
-62 NEQAFQFSFVIGSGS
+62 NEQAFQFSFVIESGS
-77 YVPYMR
+77 HVPYMR

-97 VGAVLNIVDVSDE
+97 VGAVLSIVDVSDE
-110 SIGIQIIG
+110 SIGVQIIG

-172 LQKNPNIPP
+172 LQKNPNMPP

-186 IQQVRELDKF
+186 IRQVRELDKF
-196 YPHLNWYDLVTWIF
+196 YPHLNWYDLVTWIL

-225 RDEMFLPCTYPVLA
+225 RAEMFLPCTYPVLA

-263 VVWQGFPGVTL
+263 VIWQGYPGVTL

-282 LMGTVAGTFNWM
+282 IMGTVAGTFNWM

-299 TITFSFS
+299 TITFGLS
-306 WSNISAIRNGSV
+306 WSNVSAIRNGSV
-318 AVQVTHY
+318 AVRITHY
-325 KNDGTS
+325 KNDGTN
-331 AIVLIRSWSSGS
+331 AIVLTRSWSSGS
-343 SGSASVNI
+343 SGSVSVDI

-368 NPSANQYDMR
+368 NPSADQYDMR
-378 FPVSITAP
+378 FRVSITAP

-426 LTIDVNP
+426 LAVDVNS

-468 LTFQL
+468 LTFRL

-503 NLQPT
+503 NLQPA
-508 KLLFQIGFL
+508 KLLFQIGLL
-517 AGLNQT
+517 AGFNQT
-523 LYDEDTTDKVHT
+523 LYDADTTNKVHT
-535 IANYPIWTVNRGRV
+535 IANYPIWTVNRGRM

-593 FTAYFKNLNYY
+593 YTAYFKNLNYY

-615 ILKRPKILQTQ
+615 MLKRPKILQTQ

-635 SLDLFD
+635 GLDLFN
-641 PIWLEEPGFWFYVS
+641 PIWLEEHGLWFYVS
-655 KINNFQAEKITKVD
+655 KINNFQAGKITKVD

>member
-1 MDKLS
+1 MS
-6 GDMNYELLMKG
+6 YELLMKDS
-17 IDGEV
+17 DGEV

-34 NYQTNNLAELKD
+34 NYQISNLAELKD

-62 NEQAFQFSFVIGSGS
+62 NEQAFQFSSVIGSGS
-77 YVPYMR
+77 YVPYRR

-97 VGAVLNIVDVSDE
+97 AGAVLNIVDVSDE

-118 ATADLFDTLNNTD
+118 ATADLFDTLNSTD

-143 WYTDTMGQIE
+143 WYVDTMGQTE
-153 RRLVGPEGVKVLYF
+153 RYLLGAEETPILYF

-172 LQKNPNIPP
+172 LQKNPYNPP
-181 ISMEA
+181 IPMEA
-186 IQQVRELDKF
+186 IGQVRELDKF
-196 YPHLNWYDLVTWIF
+196 YPHLNWYDLITWIF
-210 AREGYSLET
+210 DREGYSLET

-225 RDEMFLPCTYPVLA
+225 RAEMFLPCTYPVLA

-250 GWIQD
+250 GWVKD
-255 PPIGTTVG
+255 TPPGGLAG
-263 VVWQGFPGVTL
+263 VKWQGSPGVTL

-282 LMGTVAGTFNWM
+282 VIDTIPGGFSWM

-306 WSNISAIRNGSV
+306 WSNASAISRGTVSV
-318 AVQVTHY
+318 RVTHY
-325 KNDGTS
+325 KNDGTN
-331 AIVLIRSWSSGS
+331 AIVLSRSWTSGS
-343 SGSASVNI
+343 FGSVSVDI

-361 SGSLATV
+361 NGTLLAGNFTTD
-368 NPSANQYDMR
+368 QYNMR

-386 PVPETSPGDKPQPGL
+386 IPPETSPGDRPYPGL

-420 FFQLFG
+420 FFQLLG
-426 LTIDVNP
+426 LTVDVNP
-433 ATKVARAYSVQ
+433 ATGVARAYSVQ
-444 EFYNRRS
+444 ELYNRRS

-473 SNYAQSNEIKL
+473 SSYAQSNEIKL

-489 NNVTDSYKFSIPDV
+489 NSVTDSYKFSIQDV

-517 AGLNQT
+517 AGLNQA
-523 LYDEDTTDKVHT
+523 LYDEYTQRLHT
-535 IANYPIWTVNRGRV
+535 LANYPIWTINRSRM
-549 ENGEMTE
+549 ENREMTE
-556 TTWEYNALSKPMV
+556 TTWEYNALNKPMV
-569 VHVNKS
+569 VHINKS
-575 DYMWPQVSVGY
+575 DYMEPKVSVGY
-586 TLIRVRL
+586 TLTQVRL
-593 FTAYFKNLNYY
+593 YTARFKSLNYY
-604 VPKYYDKLINN
+604 VPKYYGKLIDNM
-615 ILKRPKILQTQ
+615 LKRPKILQTQ

-635 SLDLFD
+635 SLDLFN
-641 PIWLEEPGFWFYVS
+641 PIWLEEHGFWFYIS
-655 KINNFQAEKITKVD
+655 KINNFQAGKITKVD

>member
-1 MDKLS
+1 
-6 GDMNYELLMKG
+6 MNYELLMKG

-34 NYQTNNLAELKD
+34 NYQINNLAELKD

-62 NEQAFQFSFVIGSGS
+62 NEQAFQFSFVVGSGS
-77 YVPYMR
+77 CVPYMK

-97 VGAVLNIVDVSDE
+97 AGAVLNIVDVSDT
-110 SIGIQIIG
+110 SIGVQILG
-118 ATADLFDTLNNTD
+118 ATVDLFDTLNNTD

-143 WYTDTMGQIE
+143 WYTNTMGQTE
-153 RRLVGPEGVKVLYF
+153 RYLSGPGEVKVLYF

-172 LQKNPNIPP
+172 LQKNPNFPP
-181 ISMEA
+181 FAMEA
-186 IQQVRELDKF
+186 IRQVGGLDKF

-210 AREGYSLET
+210 DRAGYSLET

-225 RDEMFLPCTYPVLA
+225 RAEMFLPCTYPVLA
-239 DNPNAP
+239 DNPKAP
-245 KASGT
+245 RASGI
-250 GWIQD
+250 GWIRNF
-255 PPIGTTVG
+255 TVG
-263 VVWQGFPGVTL
+263 TPAGVIWRGSPGVTL

-282 LMGTVAGTFNWM
+282 TIGPKSGTFSWM

-299 TITFSFS
+299 TITFRFS
-306 WSNISAIRNGSV
+306 WSNISAIQNSRV
-318 AVQVTHY
+318 AVEVTHY

-331 AIVLIRSWSSGS
+331 AVVLTRSWSTGS
-343 SGSASVNI
+343 SGSASVDI
-351 PMEAGEHILV
+351 QMEAGEHILV
-361 SGSLATV
+361 SGTLAVIT
-368 NPSANQYDMR
+368 NPVSSFDMR

-420 FFQLFG
+420 FVQLFG
-426 LTIDVNP
+426 LTVDVNP
-433 ATKVARAYSVQ
+433 VTKVARAYSIQ

-473 SNYAQSNEIKL
+473 SSYAQSNEIKL

-489 NNVTDSYKFSIPDV
+489 NNVTASYKFSIPDV

-517 AGLNQT
+517 AGLNQK
-523 LYDEDTTDKVHT
+523 LYDADTTNKTHT
-535 IANYPIWTVNRGRV
+535 LANYPIWTINRGRM

-556 TTWEYNALSKPMV
+556 TTWEYNVLSKPMV
-569 VHVNKS
+569 VHIDKS
-575 DYMWPQVSVGY
+575 DYMRPVVRVGY
-586 TLIRVRL
+586 TRTQVRL
-593 FTAYFKNLNYY
+593 YTAYFKNLNYY

-615 ILKRPKILQTQ
+615 ILKRPKILQVQ

-635 SLDLFD
+635 SLDLFN
-641 PIWLEEPGFWFYVS
+641 PIWLEEHGFWFYVS
-655 KINNFQAEKITKVD
+655 KINNFQAGKIPKVD

>member
-1 MDKLS
+1 
-6 GDMNYELLMKG
+6 MNYELLMKG
-17 IDGEV
+17 IDGKV

-34 NYQTNNLAELKD
+34 NYQINNLAELKD

-62 NEQAFQFSFVIGSGS
+62 NEQAFQFSFVVGSGS
-77 YVPYMR
+77 SVPYMK

-97 VGAVLNIVDVSDE
+97 AGAVLNIVDVSDT
-110 SIGIQIIG
+110 SIGVQILG
-118 ATADLFDTLNNTD
+118 ATVDLFDTLNNTD

-143 WYTDTMGQIE
+143 WYTDTMGQTE
-153 RRLVGPEGVKVLYF
+153 RYLSGPEKAKVLYF

-172 LQKNPNIPP
+172 LQKNPNFPP
-181 ISMEA
+181 FAMEA
-186 IQQVRELDKF
+186 IRQVSELDKF

-210 AREGYSLET
+210 DRAGYSLET
-219 DVDPVD
+219 DVDPAD
-225 RDEMFLPCTYPVLA
+225 RAEMFLPCTYPVLA
-239 DNPNAP
+239 DNPEAP
-245 KASGT
+245 KASGI
-250 GWIQD
+250 GWIQN
-255 PPIGTTVG
+255 PPIGTTG
-263 VVWQGFPGVTL
+263 VTWKGSPGVTL

-282 LMGTVAGTFNWM
+282 TIGLQAGTFNWM

-299 TITFSFS
+299 TITFKFS
-306 WSNISAIRNGSV
+306 WSNISAIQKCSL
-318 AVQVTHY
+318 AVRVTHY

-331 AIVLIRSWSSGS
+331 AVVLTRSWSSGS
-343 SGSASVNI
+343 SGSASVAI
-351 PMEAGEHILV
+351 QMEAGEHILV
-361 SGSLATV
+361 SGSLAIAT
-368 NPSANQYDMR
+368 NPSNSFDMK

-386 PVPETSPGDKPQPGL
+386 PVSETSPGDKPQPGL

-420 FFQLFG
+420 FIQLFG
-426 LTIDVNP
+426 LTVDVNP
-433 ATKVARAYSVQ
+433 ATKVARAYSIR

-473 SNYAQSNEIKL
+473 SSYAQSNELKL

-517 AGLNQT
+517 AGLNQR
-523 LYDEDTTDKVHT
+523 LYDADITNKTHT
-535 IANYPIWTVNRGRV
+535 LANYPIWTVNRGRM
-549 ENGEMTE
+549 ENGEVTE
-556 TTWEYNALSKPMV
+556 TTWEYNVLSKPMV
-569 VHVNKS
+569 VRIDKS
-575 DYMWPQVSVGY
+575 DYMRPKVRVGHIL
-586 TLIRVRL
+586 TQVRL
-593 FTAYFKNLNYY
+593 YTAYFRSLDYY
-604 VPKYYDKLINN
+604 VPKYYGKLINN
-615 ILKRPKILQTQ
+615 ILKSPKILQAQ

-635 SLDLFD
+635 SLDLFN
-641 PIWLEEPGFWFYVS
+641 PIWLEEHGFWFYVS
-655 KINNFQAEKITKVD
+655 KINNFQAGKIPKVD

>member
-1 MDKLS
+1 MS
-6 GDMNYELLMKG
+6 YELLMKG

-34 NYQTNNLAELKD
+34 NYQINNLAELKD

-77 YVPYMR
+77 PVPYMK
-83 FPCQLFYEGALISP
+83 FPCQLFCEGALISP
-97 VGAVLNIVDVSDE
+97 VGAVLNIVDVSDT
-110 SIGIQIIG
+110 SIGVQILG

-143 WYTDTMGQIE
+143 WYTDTMGQTE
-153 RRLVGPEGVKVLYF
+153 RYLSGPEEAQVLYF

-172 LQKNPNIPP
+172 LQKNPNFPP
-181 ISMEA
+181 VSMEA
-186 IQQVRELDKF
+186 IRQVRELDKF

-225 RDEMFLPCTYPVLA
+225 RAEMFLPCTYPVLA
-239 DNPNAP
+239 DNPRAP

-255 PPIGTTVG
+255 PPVGTVAG
-263 VVWQGFPGVTL
+263 VIWQGYPGVTL

-282 LMGTVAGTFNWM
+282 LVDAGSGKFSWQ

-299 TITFSFS
+299 TITFSFA

-331 AIVLIRSWSSGS
+331 AVVLTRSWTSGS
-343 SGSASVNI
+343 SGSVSVNI
-351 PMEAGEHILV
+351 SMEAGERILV
-361 SGSLATV
+361 YGTV
-368 NPSANQYDMR
+368 AVTARPASRFDVR
-378 FPVSITAP
+378 FPVRITAP
-386 PVPETSPGDKPQPGL
+386 PAPETSPGDKPQPGL

-412 SLGDIVKA
+412 SLGAIVKA
-420 FFQLFG
+420 FVQLFG
-426 LTIDVNP
+426 LTIDVDP
-433 ATKVARAYSVQ
+433 AAKVARAYSVQ

-473 SNYAQSNEIKL
+473 SSYAQSNEIKL

-517 AGLNQT
+517 AGLNQG
-523 LYDEDTTDKVHT
+523 LYDADTTNKIHT
-535 IANYPIWTVNRGRV
+535 LANYPIWTINRGRR

-569 VHVNKS
+569 VHINKS

-586 TLIRVRL
+586 TLTRVRL
-593 FTAYFKNLNYY
+593 YTAYFKNLNYY
-604 VPKYYDKLINN
+604 VPKYYGKLINN

-635 SLDLFD
+635 SLDLFN
-641 PIWLEEPGFWFYVS
+641 PIWLEEHGFWFYVS
-655 KINNFQAEKITKVD
+655 KINNFQAGKITKVD

>member
-1 MDKLS
+1 
-6 GDMNYELLMKG
+6 MNYELLMKG

-34 NYQTNNLAELKD
+34 NYQINNLAELKD

-77 YVPYMR
+77 YVPYMK

-97 VGAVLNIVDVSDE
+97 AGAVLNIVDVSDT
-110 SIGIQIIG
+110 SIGVQILG
-118 ATADLFDTLNNTD
+118 ATTDLFDTLNNTD
-131 AKDPGDG
+131 AKDPGTG

-143 WYTDTMGQIE
+143 WYTDTMGQAE
-153 RRLVGPEGVKVLYF
+153 RYLSGPEESKVLYF

-172 LQKNPNIPP
+172 LQKNPNVPP

-186 IQQVRELDKF
+186 ISQVRELDKF

-210 AREGYSLET
+210 DQAGYSLET
-219 DVDPVD
+219 DVDSVD
-225 RDEMFLPCTYPVLA
+225 RSEMFLPCTYPVLA
-239 DNPNAP
+239 DNPNVP
-245 KASGT
+245 EASGT
-250 GWIQD
+250 GWIRD
-255 PPIGTTVG
+255 TPPGGLAG
-263 VVWQGFPGVTL
+263 VIWQGSPGVTL

-282 LMGTVAGTFNWM
+282 SINTIPGEFSWM

-306 WSNISAIRNGSV
+306 WSNTSAISRGTV
-318 AVQVTHY
+318 TVRVTHY

-331 AIVLIRSWSSGS
+331 AIVLTRSWSSGS
-343 SGSASVNI
+343 SGSASVDI

-361 SGSLATV
+361 YGSLLAGNSTTD
-368 NPSANQYDMR
+368 QYDMR

-386 PVPETSPGDKPQPGL
+386 IPLETSPGDKPYPGL

-433 ATKVARAYSVQ
+433 ATKVARAYSIQ

-473 SNYAQSNEIKL
+473 SSYAQSNEIKL

-489 NNVTDSYKFSIPDV
+489 NNVTDSYKFSIQDV

-517 AGLNQT
+517 AGLNQA
-523 LYDEDTTDKVHT
+523 LYDEYTQRLHT
-535 IANYPIWTVNRGRV
+535 LANYPIWTINRGRM

-569 VHVNKS
+569 VHINKS
-575 DYMWPQVSVGY
+575 DYMEPKVSVGY
-586 TLIRVRL
+586 TLTQVRL
-593 FTAYFKNLNYY
+593 YTAYFKNLNYY

-635 SLDLFD
+635 SLDLFN
-641 PIWLEEPGFWFYVS
+641 PIWLEEHGFWFYVS
-655 KINNFQAEKITKVD
+655 KINNFQAGKITKVD

>member
-1 MDKLS
+1 
-6 GDMNYELLMKG
+6 MNYELLIKG
-17 IDGEV
+17 IDSNV
-22 WSLDLPLDAPAM
+22 WSLDLPMDAPAM
-34 NYQTNNLAELKD
+34 NYQINNLAELKD

-62 NEQAFQFSFVIGSGS
+62 NEQAFEFGTEIGSETWA
-77 YVPYMR
+77 PYMK

-97 VGAVLNIVDVSDE
+97 AGAVLNIVDVSDTA
-110 SIGIQIIG
+110 IGVQILG
-118 ATADLFDTLNNTD
+118 ATADLFETLNNTE
-131 AKDPGDG
+131 AKDPGTG

-143 WYTDTMGQIE
+143 WYIDTMGQEE
-153 RRLVGPEGVKVLYF
+153 RWLSGPEETRVLFF
-167 WLYAT
+167 WLFAT
-172 LQKNPNIPP
+172 LQKNPNVPP
-181 ISMEA
+181 VSMEG
-186 IQQVRELDKF
+186 IRQVREMDKF
-196 YPHLNWYDLVTWIF
+196 YPHLNWYDLVKWILEQ
-210 AREGYSLET
+210 AGYSLET
-219 DVDPVD
+219 DVDSVD
-225 RDEMFLPCTYPVLA
+225 REEMFLPCTYPVLA
-239 DNPNAP
+239 DSPNAP

-263 VVWQGFPGVTL
+263 VIWQGYPGTTL

-282 LMGTVAGTFNWM
+282 MMGSVAGTFSWM

-306 WSNISAIRNGSV
+306 WSNVSAIRNGTV

-331 AIVLIRSWSSGS
+331 AVVLTRSWNSGT
-343 SGSASVNI
+343 SGNASVNI
-351 PMEAGEHILV
+351 TMEAGEHILV

-368 NPSANQYDMR
+368 NPSVNQYDMR

-386 PVPETSPGDKPQPGL
+386 PMPETSPGDKPQPGL

-420 FFQLFG
+420 FVQLFG

-433 ATKVARAYSVQ
+433 STKVARAYSIR

-451 SSGKNWSDKLI
+451 SSGKDWSDKLI

-468 LTFQL
+468 LTYQL
-473 SNYAQSNEIKL
+473 SGYAQTNEIKF

-489 NNVTDSYKFSIPDV
+489 NNVTDSYKFSILDF

-523 LYDEDTTDKVHT
+523 LYDADTTSKSHT
-535 IANYPIWTVNRGRV
+535 LANYPIWTITRGHM

-556 TTWEYNALSKPMV
+556 TTWEYNTLSKPMV
-569 VHVNKS
+569 VHINKS
-575 DYMWPQVSVGY
+575 DYMWPQVNIGY
-586 TLIRVRL
+586 TNTRVRL
-593 FTAYFKNLNYY
+593 YTAYFKNLNYY
-604 VPKYYDKLINN
+604 IPKYYDNLINN
-615 ILKRPKILQTQ
+615 ILLGAKVLQTQ

-635 SLDLFD
+635 SLDLFN
-641 PIWLEEPGFWFYVS
+641 PVWLEEYGFWFYVS
-655 KINNFQAEKITKVD
+655 KINNFQAGKITKVD

>member
-1 MDKLS
+1 
-6 GDMNYELLMKG
+6 MNYELLMKG

-34 NYQTNNLAELKD
+34 NYQINNLAELKD

-62 NEQAFQFSFVIGSGS
+62 NEQAFQFSFVVGSGS
-77 YVPYMR
+77 YVPYMK

-97 VGAVLNIVDVSDE
+97 AGAVLNIIDVSDT
-110 SIGIQIIG
+110 SIGVQILG

-131 AKDPGDG
+131 AKDPGTG

-143 WYTDTMGQIE
+143 WYTDTMGQSK
-153 RRLVGPEGVKVLYF
+153 RYLSGPEEAKVAYF

-172 LQKNPNIPP
+172 LQKNPNVPP
-181 ISMEA
+181 ISTEA
-186 IQQVRELDKF
+186 IQEVRELDKF

-210 AREGYSLET
+210 DREGYSLET

-225 RDEMFLPCTYPVLA
+225 RAEMFLPCTYPVLA
-239 DNPNAP
+239 DNPNVP
-245 KASGT
+245 EASGT
-250 GWIQD
+250 GWIRD
-255 PPIGTTVG
+255 TPPGGLAG
-263 VVWQGFPGVTL
+263 VTWQGSPGVTL

-282 LMGTVAGTFNWM
+282 TVDTMPGTFNWM

-299 TITFSFS
+299 TITFSLS
-306 WSNISAIRNGSV
+306 WSNTSAIRRGSV
-318 AVQVTHY
+318 TVRVTHY

-331 AIVLIRSWSSGS
+331 AIVLTRSWSSGS
-343 SGSASVNI
+343 SGSASVDI
-351 PMEAGEHILV
+351 PMEAGEHIEV
-361 SGSLATV
+361 YGSLLAGSFTTD
-368 NPSANQYDMR
+368 QYDMR

-386 PVPETSPGDKPQPGL
+386 IPPETSPGDKPYPGL

-426 LTIDVNP
+426 LTIDVNS

-444 EFYNRRS
+444 ELYNRRS

-473 SNYAQSNEIKL
+473 SSYAQSNEIKL

-508 KLLFQIGFL
+508 KLLLQIGFL

-523 LYDEDTTDKVHT
+523 LYDAGSTQRLHT
-535 IANYPIWTVNRGRV
+535 LANYPIWTINRGRM

-556 TTWEYNALSKPMV
+556 TTWEHNVLSKPMV
-569 VHVNKS
+569 VHINKS
-575 DYMWPQVSVGY
+575 DYLRPQVSVGY
-586 TLIRVRL
+586 TLTPIRL
-593 FTAYFKNLNYY
+593 YTAYFKNLNYY

-615 ILKRPKILQTQ
+615 ILKRPKTLQTQ

-635 SLDLFD
+635 SLDLFN
-641 PIWLEEPGFWFYVS
+641 PIWLEEHGFWFYVS
-655 KINNFQAEKITKVD
+655 KINNFQAGKITKVD

>member
-1 MDKLS
+1 
-6 GDMNYELLMKG
+6 MNYELLMKG

-34 NYQTNNLAELKD
+34 NYQINNLAELKD

-62 NEQAFQFSFVIGSGS
+62 NEQAFQFSFVVGSSS
-77 YVPYMR
+77 YVPYMK
-83 FPCQLFYEGALISP
+83 FPCQLFYGGALISP
-97 VGAVLNIVDVSDE
+97 VGAVLNIVDISDT
-110 SIGIQIIG
+110 SIGIQILG

-131 AKDPGDG
+131 AKDPGTG

-153 RRLVGPEGVKVLYF
+153 RHLTGPEKSRVVYF

-172 LQKNPNIPP
+172 LQKNPNVPP
-181 ISMEA
+181 IHMEA
-186 IQQVRELDKF
+186 IRQVRELDKF

-210 AREGYSLET
+210 DRAGYSLET
-219 DVDPVD
+219 DVDSVD
-225 RDEMFLPCTYPVLA
+225 RSEMFLPCTYPVLA

-250 GWIQD
+250 GWIKD

-263 VVWQGFPGVTL
+263 VIWKGSPGVTL
-274 SDPVAGRL
+274 RDPVAGRL
-282 LMGTVAGTFNWM
+282 MMGTVSGTFSWM

-306 WSNISAIRNGSV
+306 WSNTSAIQFGSRGSSV

-325 KNDGTS
+325 KNDGTR
-331 AIVLIRSWSSGS
+331 AIVLTRSWSSGS
-343 SGSASVNI
+343 YGSASVDI

-361 SGSLATV
+361 SGSLATA
-368 NPSANQYDMR
+368 NTSAIQYDMR

-420 FFQLFG
+420 FLQLFG

-517 AGLNQT
+517 AGLNQG
-523 LYDEDTTDKVHT
+523 LYDEDHT
-535 IANYPIWTVNRGRV
+535 NRVYTLANYPIWTINRGRM

-569 VHVNKS
+569 VHINKS
-575 DYMWPQVSVGY
+575 DYAWPQVSVGY
-586 TLIRVRL
+586 TNIRVRL
-593 FTAYFKNLNYY
+593 YTAYFKNLNYY
-604 VPKYYDKLINN
+604 VPKYYGKLINN
-615 ILKRPKILQTQ
+615 ILIRPKMLQTQ

-635 SLDLFD
+635 SLDLFN
-641 PIWLEEPGFWFYVS
+641 PIWLEEHGFWFYVS
-655 KINNFQAEKITKVD
+655 KINNFQAGKITKVD

>member
-1 MDKLS
+1 
-6 GDMNYELLMKG
+6 MNYELLMKG

-34 NYQTNNLAELKD
+34 NYQINNLAELKD

-62 NEQAFQFSFVIGSGS
+62 NEQAFQFSFEVGSGS
-77 YVPYMR
+77 GVPYMR

-97 VGAVLNIVDVSDE
+97 AGAVLNIVDVSDT
-110 SIGIQIIG
+110 SIGVQILG
-118 ATADLFDTLNNTD
+118 ATVDLFDTLNNTD

-138 MFLLK
+138 MFLLE
-143 WYTDTMGQIE
+143 WYTNTMGQTE
-153 RRLVGPEGVKVLYF
+153 RYLSGPEKAKVLYF

-172 LQKNPNIPP
+172 LQKNPNFPP
-181 ISMEA
+181 FAMEA
-186 IQQVRELDKF
+186 IRQVSELDKF

-210 AREGYSLET
+210 DRAGYSLET

-225 RDEMFLPCTYPVLA
+225 RAEMFLPCTYPVLA
-239 DNPNAP
+239 DNPKAP
-245 KASGT
+245 KASGI
-250 GWIQD
+250 GWIRN
-255 PPIGTTVG
+255 PPIGTTG
-263 VVWQGFPGVTL
+263 VTWKGSPGVTL

-282 LMGTVAGTFNWM
+282 TIGPQAGTFNWM

-299 TITFSFS
+299 TITFRFS
-306 WSNISAIRNGSV
+306 WSNISAIQKSSL
-318 AVQVTHY
+318 AVKVTHY

-331 AIVLIRSWSSGS
+331 AVVLTRSWSSGS
-343 SGSASVNI
+343 SGSASVGI
-351 PMEAGEHILV
+351 QMEAGEHILV
-361 SGSLATV
+361 SGSLAIVT
-368 NPSANQYDMR
+368 NPSNSFDMR

-386 PVPETSPGDKPQPGL
+386 PVSETSPGDKPQPGL

-420 FFQLFG
+420 FVQLFG
-426 LTIDVNP
+426 LTVDVNP
-433 ATKVARAYSVQ
+433 ATKVARAYSIR

-473 SNYAQSNEIKL
+473 SSYAQSNEIKL

-517 AGLNQT
+517 AGLNQS
-523 LYDEDTTDKVHT
+523 LYDADTTNKIHT
-535 IANYPIWTVNRGRV
+535 LANYPIWTVNRGRM
-549 ENGEMTE
+549 ENGEVTE
-556 TTWEYNALSKPMV
+556 TTWEYNVLSKPMV
-569 VHVNKS
+569 VRIDKS
-575 DYMWPQVSVGY
+575 DYMWPKVRVGHI
-586 TLIRVRL
+586 TTQVRL
-593 FTAYFKNLNYY
+593 YTAYFKNLKYY
-604 VPKYYDKLINN
+604 VPKYYGKLINN
-615 ILKRPKILQTQ
+615 ILKSPKILQAQ

-635 SLDLFD
+635 SLDLFN
-641 PIWLEEPGFWFYVS
+641 PIWLEEHGFWFYVS
-655 KINNFQAEKITKVD
+655 KINNFQAGKIPKVD

>member
-1 MDKLS
+1 
-6 GDMNYELLMKG
+6 MNYELLMKG

-34 NYQTNNLAELKD
+34 NYQINNLSELKD

-62 NEQAFQFSFVIGSGS
+62 NERAFQFSFVVGSGS
-77 YVPYMR
+77 SVPYMK

-97 VGAVLNIVDVSDE
+97 VGAVLNIVDVSDT
-110 SIGIQIIG
+110 SIGVQILG
-118 ATADLFDTLNNTD
+118 TTADLFDTLNNTD

-143 WYTDTMGQIE
+143 WYTNTMGQTE
-153 RRLVGPEGVKVLYF
+153 RYLSGPEKTKVLYF

-172 LQKNPNIPP
+172 LQKNPNFPP
-181 ISMEA
+181 FAMEA
-186 IQQVRELDKF
+186 IKQVSELDKF

-210 AREGYSLET
+210 DRAGYSLET
-219 DVDPVD
+219 DVDLVD
-225 RDEMFLPCTYPVLA
+225 RAEMFLPCTYPVLA
-239 DNPNAP
+239 DNPKAP
-245 KASGT
+245 TASGI
-250 GWIQD
+250 GWIRN
-255 PPIGTTVG
+255 PSIGTTG
-263 VVWQGFPGVTL
+263 VTWKGSPGVTL

-282 LMGTVAGTFNWM
+282 TIDSVSGAFNWM

-299 TITFSFS
+299 TITFRFS
-306 WSNISAIRNGSV
+306 WYNISAIQKSSV
-318 AVQVTHY
+318 IVKVTHY

-331 AIVLIRSWSSGS
+331 AVVLTKSWSSGS
-343 SGSASVNI
+343 SGSASVNLQ
-351 PMEAGEHILV
+351 MEAGEYILV
-361 SGSLATV
+361 SGALTMVV
-368 NPSANQYDMR
+368 NPVNSFDIR
-378 FPVSITAP
+378 FPVNITAP

-420 FFQLFG
+420 FVQLFG
-426 LTIDVNP
+426 LTVDINP
-433 ATKVARAYSVQ
+433 VTKVARAYSIQ

-468 LTFQL
+468 LTFRL
-473 SNYAQSNEIKL
+473 SSYAQSNEIKL

-508 KLLFQIGFL
+508 KLLFQIRFL
-517 AGLNQT
+517 AGLNQR
-523 LYDEDTTDKVHT
+523 LYDANITNKTHT
-535 IANYPIWTVNRGRV
+535 LANYPIWTVNRGRM
-549 ENGEMTE
+549 ENGKMTE
-556 TTWEYNALSKPMV
+556 TTWEYNVLSKPMV
-569 VHVNKS
+569 VHVDKS
-575 DYMWPQVSVGY
+575 DYMRPKVKVGRVL
-586 TLIRVRL
+586 TQVRL
-593 FTAYFKNLNYY
+593 YPAYFKKLNYY

-615 ILKRPKILQTQ
+615 ILKSPKILQVQ

-635 SLDLFD
+635 SLDLFN
-641 PIWLEEPGFWFYVS
+641 PIWLEEHGFWFYVS
-655 KINNFQAEKITKVD
+655 KINNFQAGEISKVD

>member
-1 MDKLS
+1 
-6 GDMNYELLMKG
+6 MNYELLMKG

-22 WSLDLPLDAPAM
+22 WSLDLPFDAPAM
-34 NYQTNNLAELKD
+34 NYQINNLSELKD

-55 SLPRTTH
+55 RLPRTTH
-62 NEQAFQFSFVIGSGS
+62 NEQAFRFSSVIGAGS
-77 YVPYMR
+77 DVPYMK

-97 VGAVLNIVDVSDE
+97 AGAVLNIVDVSDT
-110 SIGIQIIG
+110 SIGIQILG

-131 AKDPGDG
+131 AKDPGTG
-138 MFLLK
+138 MFLLR
-143 WYTDTMGQIE
+143 WYTDTMGQTE
-153 RRLVGPEGVKVLYF
+153 RYLSGPEESKVLFF

-172 LQKNPNIPP
+172 LLKNSNMPPNP
-181 ISMEA
+181 MEA
-186 IQQVRELDKF
+186 IRQVREMDKF

-210 AREGYSLET
+210 DRAGYSLET
-219 DVDPVD
+219 DVDSVD
-225 RDEMFLPCTYPVLA
+225 RSEMFLPCTYPVLA

-250 GWIQD
+250 GWIRE

-263 VVWQGFPGVTL
+263 VMWQGSPGGTL
-274 SDPVAGRL
+274 RDPVAGRL
-282 LMGTVAGTFNWM
+282 RMGTESGTFRWM

-299 TITFSFS
+299 TITFRFS

-318 AVQVTHY
+318 TVRVTQY

-331 AIVLIRSWSSGS
+331 VIVLTRSWSSGS
-343 SGSASVNI
+343 SGSASVDI

-361 SGSLATV
+361 SGSLTTV
-368 NPSANQYDMR
+368 DPSVNQYDMR

-386 PVPETSPGDKPQPGL
+386 PVPGTSPGDKPQPGL

-426 LTIDVNP
+426 LIIDVNP
-433 ATKVARAYSVQ
+433 TTKVARAYSVK

-462 KGKDTK
+462 KSEDTK

-473 SNYAQSNEIKL
+473 TSYARTNEIKL

-517 AGLNQT
+517 AGLNRT
-523 LYDEDTTDKVHT
+523 LYDRDSTDKIHT
-535 IANYPIWTVNRGRV
+535 LANYPIWTFNKGRG

-569 VHVNKS
+569 VRINKS

-586 TLIRVRL
+586 IHIRVRL
-593 FTAYFKNLNYY
+593 YTAYFQSLKYY
-604 VPKYYDKLINN
+604 IPKYYDKLINN

-635 SLDLFD
+635 SLDLFN
-641 PIWLEEPGFWFYVS
+641 PIWLEEHGFWFYVS
-655 KINNFQAEKITKVD
+655 KINNFRVGKITVVD

>member
-1 MDKLS
+1 
-6 GDMNYELLMKG
+6 MNYELLMKG
-17 IDGEV
+17 IDGKV

-34 NYQTNNLAELKD
+34 NYQINNLAELKD

-62 NEQAFQFSFVIGSGS
+62 NEQAFQFSFVVGSGS
-77 YVPYMR
+77 GVPYMR

-97 VGAVLNIVDVSDE
+97 AGAVLNIVDVSDT
-110 SIGIQIIG
+110 SIGVQILG
-118 ATADLFDTLNNTD
+118 ATVDLFDTLNNTD

-143 WYTDTMGQIE
+143 WYTDTMGQTE
-153 RRLVGPEGVKVLYF
+153 RYLSGPEKIKVLYF

-172 LQKNPNIPP
+172 LQKNPNFPP
-181 ISMEA
+181 FAMEA
-186 IQQVRELDKF
+186 IRQVSELDKF

-210 AREGYSLET
+210 GQAGYSLET

-239 DNPNAP
+239 DHP
-245 KASGT
+245 KAPGASGI
-250 GWIQD
+250 GWIRN
-255 PPIGTTVG
+255 PTVG
-263 VVWQGFPGVTL
+263 TPTGVIWEGSPGVTL
-274 SDPVAGRL
+274 KDPVTGRL
-282 LMGTVAGTFNWM
+282 TIGPESGTFSWM

-299 TITFSFS
+299 TITFRFS
-306 WSNISAIRNGSV
+306 WSNISGIQKSRVSV
-318 AVQVTHY
+318 KVTHY

-331 AIVLIRSWSSGS
+331 AVVLTRSWSSGS
-343 SGSASVNI
+343 SGNVSVNI
-351 PMEAGEHILV
+351 QMEAGEHILV
-361 SGSLATV
+361 SGTLAIIT
-368 NPSANQYDMR
+368 NPGSSFDMR

-420 FFQLFG
+420 FVQLFG
-426 LTIDVNP
+426 LTVDVNP
-433 ATKVARAYSVQ
+433 VTKVARAYSVQ

-473 SNYAQSNEIKL
+473 SSYAQSNEIKL

-517 AGLNQT
+517 AGLNQS
-523 LYDEDTTDKVHT
+523 LYDADTTNKTHT
-535 IANYPIWTVNRGRV
+535 LANYPIWTINRGRM
-549 ENGEMTE
+549 ENGEVTE
-556 TTWEYNALSKPMV
+556 TTWEYNGLSKPMV
-569 VHVNKS
+569 VHIDKS
-575 DYMWPQVSVGY
+575 DYMRPKVRVGH
-586 TLIRVRL
+586 TTTQVRL
-593 FTAYFKNLNYY
+593 YTAYFKNLKYY

-615 ILKRPKILQTQ
+615 ILKRPKILQVQ
-626 ILLDSLDIQ
+626 ILLDSSDIQ
-635 SLDLFD
+635 SLDLFN
-641 PIWLEEPGFWFYVS
+641 PIWLEEHGFWFYVS
-655 KINNFQAEKITKVD
+655 KINNFQAGKIPKVD

>member
-1 MDKLS
+1 
-6 GDMNYELLMKG
+6 MNYELLMKG

-34 NYQTNNLAELKD
+34 NYQINNLAELKD

-62 NEQAFQFSFVIGSGS
+62 NEQAFQFSFEVGSGS
-77 YVPYMR
+77 GVPYMK

-97 VGAVLNIVDVSDE
+97 AGSVLNIVDVSDT
-110 SIGIQIIG
+110 SIGVQVLG
-118 ATADLFDTLNNTD
+118 ATVDLFDTLNNTD

-143 WYTDTMGQIE
+143 WYTDTMGQTE
-153 RRLVGPEGVKVLYF
+153 RYLSGPEKVKVLYF

-172 LQKNPNIPP
+172 LQKNPNFPP
-181 ISMEA
+181 FAMEA
-186 IQQVRELDKF
+186 IRQVSELDKF

-210 AREGYSLET
+210 DRAGYSLET
-219 DVDPVD
+219 DVDLVD
-225 RDEMFLPCTYPVLA
+225 RAGMFLPCTYPVLA
-239 DNPNAP
+239 DNPKAP
-245 KASGT
+245 KASGI
-250 GWIQD
+250 GWIRN
-255 PPIGTTVG
+255 PSVGTTG
-263 VVWQGFPGVTL
+263 VTWKGSPGVTL

-282 LMGTVAGTFNWM
+282 TIDPVPGTFNWM

-299 TITFSFS
+299 TITFRFS
-306 WSNISAIRNGSV
+306 WTNISDIEKSSV
-318 AVQVTHY
+318 AVKVTHY

-331 AIVLIRSWSSGS
+331 AVVLIRSWSSGS
-343 SGSASVNI
+343 SGSASVDI
-351 PMEAGEHILV
+351 QMEAGEHILV
-361 SGSLATV
+361 SGTLAMV
-368 NPSANQYDMR
+368 IKPVGSFDMR

-420 FFQLFG
+420 FVQLFG
-426 LTIDVNP
+426 LTVDINP
-433 ATKVARAYSVQ
+433 VTKVARAYSVQ
-444 EFYNRRS
+444 EFYNRQS

-473 SNYAQSNEIKL
+473 SSYAQSNEIKL

-517 AGLNQT
+517 AGLNQR
-523 LYDEDTTDKVHT
+523 LYDADTTNKTHT
-535 IANYPIWTVNRGRV
+535 LANYPIWTINRGRM
-549 ENGEMTE
+549 ENGERIE
-556 TTWEYNALSKPMV
+556 TTWEYNVLSKPMV
-569 VHVNKS
+569 VCINKS
-575 DYMWPQVSVGY
+575 DFMRPKVKVGR
-586 TLIRVRL
+586 TLTQVRL
-593 FTAYFKNLNYY
+593 YTAYFRKLSYY

-615 ILKRPKILQTQ
+615 ILKRPKILQVQ

-635 SLDLFD
+635 SLDLFN
-641 PIWLEEPGFWFYVS
+641 PIWLEEHGFWFYVS
-655 KINNFQAEKITKVD
+655 KISNFQAGKIPKVD

>member
-1 MDKLS
+1 MR
-6 GDMNYELLMKG
+6 GV
-17 IDGEV
+17 DGKV

-34 NYQTNNLAELKD
+34 NYQINNLAELKD

-62 NEQAFQFSFVIGSGS
+62 NEQAFQFSFEIGSGS
-77 YVPYMR
+77 DVPYMK
-83 FPCQLFYEGALISP
+83 FPCQLFYEGALLSP

-110 SIGIQIIG
+110 SIGVQIIG
-118 ATADLFDTLNNTD
+118 GTTDLFNTLNNTD

-143 WYTDTMGQIE
+143 WYTDTMGRTE
-153 RRLVGPEGVKVLYF
+153 RYLTSPNGAKVSYF

-172 LQKNPNIPP
+172 LQKNPNTPP
-181 ISMEA
+181 VWMEA
-186 IQQVRELDKF
+186 IRQVRELDKF

-225 RDEMFLPCTYPVLA
+225 RAEMFLPCTYPVLA

-245 KASGT
+245 EVSGI
-250 GWIQD
+250 GWIQNPPTYTTAGVGWQD
-255 PPIGTTVG
+255 PHGVPLKDPI
-263 VVWQGFPGVTL
+263 
-274 SDPVAGRL
+274 AGRL
-282 LMGTVAGTFNWM
+282 IMGTDPGTFSWM

-299 TITFSFS
+299 TITFSFA
-306 WSNISAIRNGSV
+306 WSFAWSSELSIQTDTIVVR
-318 AVQVTHY
+318 VTHY
-325 KNDGTS
+325 KNDGTN
-331 AIVLIRSWSSGS
+331 AIVLNKSWTKASSGS
-343 SGSASVNI
+343 VSVDI
-351 PMEAGEHILV
+351 PMEEGEHILV
-361 SGSLATV
+361 SGTITREIPTDQL
-368 NPSANQYDMR
+368 YLK
-378 FPVSITAP
+378 FPVSITA
-386 PVPETSPGDKPQPGL
+386 PVPETSPGDKPHPGL
-401 TYDLLASTGFK
+401 IYDLLASTGFK
-412 SLGDIVKA
+412 NLGDIVRA

-433 ATKVARAYSVQ
+433 ATKVARAYSIR
-444 EFYNRRS
+444 EFYNRQS

-508 KLLFQIGFL
+508 KLLFQIGL
-517 AGLNQT
+517 LSGLNQV
-523 LYDEDTTDKVHT
+523 LRDSDTTNKVHT
-535 IANYPIWTVNRGRV
+535 LANYPIWTINRARM

-556 TTWEYNALSKPMV
+556 ATWEYNALSKPMV
-569 VHVNKS
+569 VHINKS

-586 TLIRVRL
+586 TLTVVRL
-593 FTAYFKNLNYY
+593 YTAYFKNLNYY

-626 ILLDSLDIQ
+626 ILLNSFDIQ
-635 SLDLFD
+635 SLDLFN
-641 PIWLEEPGFWFYVS
+641 PIWLEEHGFWFYVS
-655 KINNFQAEKITKVD
+655 KINNFQAGKITKVD

>member
-1 MDKLS
+1 
-6 GDMNYELLMKG
+6 MNYELLMKG

-22 WSLDLPLDAPAM
+22 WSLDLPFDAPAM
-34 NYQTNNLAELKD
+34 NYQINNLSELKD

-55 SLPRTTH
+55 RLPRTTH
-62 NEQAFQFSFVIGSGS
+62 NEQAFRFSSVIGAGS
-77 YVPYMR
+77 DVPYMK

-97 VGAVLNIVDVSDE
+97 AGAVLNIVDVSDT
-110 SIGIQIIG
+110 SIGIQILG

-131 AKDPGDG
+131 AKDPGTG
-138 MFLLK
+138 MFLLR
-143 WYTDTMGQIE
+143 WYTDTMGQTE
-153 RRLVGPEGVKVLYF
+153 RYLSGPEESKVLFF

-172 LQKNPNIPP
+172 LLKNSNMPPNP
-181 ISMEA
+181 MEA
-186 IQQVRELDKF
+186 IRQVREMDKF

-210 AREGYSLET
+210 DRAGYSLET
-219 DVDPVD
+219 DVDSVD
-225 RDEMFLPCTYPVLA
+225 RSEMFLPCTYPVLA

-250 GWIQD
+250 GWIRE

-263 VVWQGFPGVTL
+263 VIWQGSPGGTL
-274 SDPVAGRL
+274 RDPVAGRL
-282 LMGTVAGTFNWM
+282 RMGTESGTFRWM

-299 TITFSFS
+299 TITFRFS

-318 AVQVTHY
+318 TVRVTQY

-331 AIVLIRSWSSGS
+331 VIVLTRSWSSGS
-343 SGSASVNI
+343 SGSASVAI

-361 SGSLATV
+361 SGSLTTV
-368 NPSANQYDMR
+368 DPSVNQYDMR

-386 PVPETSPGDKPQPGL
+386 PVPGTSPGDKPQPGL

-426 LTIDVNP
+426 LIIDVNP
-433 ATKVARAYSVQ
+433 TTKVARAYSVK

-462 KGKDTK
+462 KSEDTK

-473 SNYAQSNEIKL
+473 TGYARVNEIKL

-517 AGLNQT
+517 AGLNRT
-523 LYDEDTTDKVHT
+523 LYDRDSTDKIHT
-535 IANYPIWTVNRGRV
+535 LANYPIWTFNKGRG

-569 VHVNKS
+569 VRINKS

-586 TLIRVRL
+586 IHIRVRL
-593 FTAYFKNLNYY
+593 YTAYFQSLKYY
-604 VPKYYDKLINN
+604 IPKYYDKLINN

-635 SLDLFD
+635 SLDLFN
-641 PIWLEEPGFWFYVS
+641 PIWLEEHGFWFYVS
-655 KINNFQAEKITKVD
+655 KINNFRAGKITVVD

>member
-1 MDKLS
+1 
-6 GDMNYELLMKG
+6 MNYELLMKG

-34 NYQTNNLAELKD
+34 NYQINNLAELKD

-62 NEQAFQFSFVIGSGS
+62 NEQAFQFGFVVGSDS
-77 YVPYMR
+77 YVPYMK

-97 VGAVLNIVDVSDE
+97 AGAVLNIVDVSDT
-110 SIGIQIIG
+110 SIGIQILG

-131 AKDPGDG
+131 AKDPGTG

-143 WYTDTMGQIE
+143 WYTDTMGQSE
-153 RRLVGPEGVKVLYF
+153 RYLSGPEESKVLYF

-172 LQKNPNIPP
+172 LQKNPNVPP
-181 ISMEA
+181 ISTEA
-186 IQQVRELDKF
+186 IQEVRELDKF

-210 AREGYSLET
+210 DQAGYSLET
-219 DVDPVD
+219 DVDSVD
-225 RDEMFLPCTYPVLA
+225 RSEMFLPCTYPVLA
-239 DNPNAP
+239 DNPNVP

-250 GWIQD
+250 GWIRD
-255 PPIGTTVG
+255 TPPGGLDG
-263 VVWQGFPGVTL
+263 VTWQGSPGVTL

-282 LMGTVAGTFNWM
+282 IIDTVSKEFSWM

-306 WSNISAIRNGSV
+306 WSNTSAIQRGTV
-318 AVQVTHY
+318 AVRVTHY
-325 KNDGTS
+325 RNDGTS
-331 AIVLIRSWSSGS
+331 AIVLTRSWTSGS
-343 SGSASVNI
+343 SGSASVDI

-361 SGSLATV
+361 SGTLLAGNFSTD
-368 NPSANQYDMR
+368 QYDMR

-386 PVPETSPGDKPQPGL
+386 IPPETSPGDKPYPGL

-420 FFQLFG
+420 FLQLFG
-426 LTIDVNP
+426 LTIDTNP

-473 SNYAQSNEIKL
+473 SSYARSNEIKL

-523 LYDEDTTDKVHT
+523 LYDAGSTQRLHT
-535 IANYPIWTVNRGRV
+535 LANYPIWTINRGRM

-556 TTWEYNALSKPMV
+556 TTWEYNVLSKPMV
-569 VHVNKS
+569 VHINKS
-575 DYMWPQVSVGY
+575 DYLRPQVSVGY
-586 TLIRVRL
+586 TLTPIRL
-593 FTAYFKNLNYY
+593 CTARFKSLNYY
-604 VPKYYDKLINN
+604 VPKYYGKLIDN

-635 SLDLFD
+635 SLDLFN
-641 PIWLEEPGFWFYVS
+641 PIWLEEHGFWFYVS
-655 KINNFQAEKITKVD
+655 KINNFQAGKITKVD

>member
-1 MDKLS
+1 
-6 GDMNYELLMKG
+6 MNYELLMKG

-34 NYQTNNLAELKD
+34 NYQINNLAELKD

-62 NEQAFQFSFVIGSGS
+62 NEQAFQFSFVVGSGS
-77 YVPYMR
+77 CVPYMK

-97 VGAVLNIVDVSDE
+97 AGAVLNIIDVSDT
-110 SIGIQIIG
+110 SIGVQILG
-118 ATADLFDTLNNTD
+118 ATVDLFDTLNNTD
-131 AKDPGDG
+131 AKDPGNG

-143 WYTDTMGQIE
+143 WYTNTMGQTE
-153 RRLVGPEGVKVLYF
+153 RYLSSPGGVKVLYF

-172 LQKNPNIPP
+172 LQKNPNFPP
-181 ISMEA
+181 FAMEA
-186 IQQVRELDKF
+186 IRQVQELDKF

-210 AREGYSLET
+210 DRAGYSLET

-225 RDEMFLPCTYPVLA
+225 RAEMFLPCTYPVLA
-239 DNPNAP
+239 DNPRAP
-245 KASGT
+245 RASGI
-250 GWIQD
+250 GWIRD
-255 PPIGTTVG
+255 FTVG
-263 VVWQGFPGVTL
+263 TPAGVIWKGSPGVTL

-282 LMGTVAGTFNWM
+282 NIGPASGTFSWM

-299 TITFSFS
+299 TITFRFS
-306 WSNISAIRNGSV
+306 WSNISAIQNSSV
-318 AVQVTHY
+318 AVKVTHY

-331 AIVLIRSWSSGS
+331 AVVLTRSWSTGS
-343 SGSASVNI
+343 SGSASVDI
-351 PMEAGEHILV
+351 QMEAGEHILV
-361 SGSLATV
+361 SGTLAV
-368 NPSANQYDMR
+368 LINPVSSFDMR

-420 FFQLFG
+420 FVQLFG
-426 LTIDVNP
+426 LTVDVNP
-433 ATKVARAYSVQ
+433 ATKVARAYSIQ
-444 EFYNRRS
+444 EFYNRQS

-473 SNYAQSNEIKL
+473 SSYAQSNEMKL

-517 AGLNQT
+517 AGLNQS
-523 LYDEDTTDKVHT
+523 LYDADNTNKTHT
-535 IANYPIWTVNRGRV
+535 LANYPIWTVNRGRM
-549 ENGEMTE
+549 ENGEVTE
-556 TTWEYNALSKPMV
+556 TTWEYNVLSKPMV
-569 VHVNKS
+569 VHIDKS
-575 DYMWPQVSVGY
+575 DYMRPVVRIGY
-586 TLIRVRL
+586 TRTQVRL
-593 FTAYFKNLNYY
+593 YTAYFKNLNYY

-615 ILKRPKILQTQ
+615 ILKRPKILQVQ

-635 SLDLFD
+635 SLDLFN
-641 PIWLEEPGFWFYVS
+641 PIWLEEHGFWFYVS
-655 KINNFQAEKITKVD
+655 KINNFQAGKIPKVD

>member
-1 MDKLS
+1 
-6 GDMNYELLMKG
+6 MNYELLMKG

-34 NYQTNNLAELKD
+34 NYQINNLAELKD

-77 YVPYMR
+77 YVPYMK

-97 VGAVLNIVDVSDE
+97 AGAVLNIVDVSDT
-110 SIGIQIIG
+110 SIGIQILG

-143 WYTDTMGQIE
+143 WYTDTMGQTE
-153 RRLVGPEGVKVLYF
+153 RYLSGPEEVKVLYF

-172 LQKNPNIPP
+172 LQKNPNVPP

-186 IQQVRELDKF
+186 IRQVRGLDKF

-210 AREGYSLET
+210 DRAGYSLET

-225 RDEMFLPCTYPVLA
+225 RAEMFLPCTYPVLA
-239 DNPNAP
+239 DNPKAP

-255 PPIGTTVG
+255 PPIGSIVG
-263 VVWQGFPGVTL
+263 VIWQGYPGVTL

-282 LMGTVAGTFNWM
+282 MMGTVSGTFSWM

-299 TITFSFS
+299 TITFRFS

-331 AIVLIRSWSSGS
+331 AIVLTRSWSSGS
-343 SGSASVNI
+343 SGSASVDI

-368 NPSANQYDMR
+368 NPSVNQYDMR

-433 ATKVARAYSVQ
+433 VTKVARAYSVQ

-451 SSGKNWSDKLI
+451 SSRKNWSDKLI

-473 SNYAQSNEIKL
+473 SSYAQSNEIKL

-523 LYDEDTTDKVHT
+523 LYDEDSTSKTHT
-535 IANYPIWTVNRGRV
+535 LANYPIWTINRGRM

-569 VHVNKS
+569 VHINKS

-586 TLIRVRL
+586 TLTRVRL
-593 FTAYFKNLNYY
+593 YTAYFKNLNYY

-635 SLDLFD
+635 SLDLFN
-641 PIWLEEPGFWFYVS
+641 PIWLEEHGFWFYVS
-655 KINNFQAEKITKVD
+655 KINNFQAGKITKVD

>member
-1 MDKLS
+1 
-6 GDMNYELLMKG
+6 MNYELLMKG
-17 IDGEV
+17 IDGGV

-34 NYQTNNLAELKD
+34 NYQINNLSELKD

-55 SLPRTTH
+55 SLPRTAH
-62 NEQAFQFSFVIGSGS
+62 NEQAFQFSFEVGSGS
-77 YVPYMR
+77 YVPYMK

-97 VGAVLNIVDVSDE
+97 VGAVLNIVDVSDT
-110 SIGIQIIG
+110 SIGVQILG
-118 ATADLFDTLNNTD
+118 ATVDLFDTLNNTD

-143 WYTDTMGQIE
+143 WYTDTMGQTE
-153 RRLVGPEGVKVLYF
+153 RYLSGPEGVKVLYF

-172 LQKNPNIPP
+172 LQKNPNFPP
-181 ISMEA
+181 FAMEA
-186 IQQVRELDKF
+186 IGQVKELDKF

-210 AREGYSLET
+210 DRAGYSLET

-225 RDEMFLPCTYPVLA
+225 QAEMFLPCTYPVLA
-239 DNPNAP
+239 DNPKAP
-245 KASGT
+245 RASGI
-250 GWIQD
+250 GWIRN
-255 PPIGTTVG
+255 PSIGTPTG
-263 VVWQGFPGVTL
+263 VIWRGSPGVTL

-282 LMGTVAGTFNWM
+282 TIGPELGTFSWM

-299 TITFSFS
+299 TITFRFS
-306 WSNISAIRNGSV
+306 WSNISAIQKSNVSV
-318 AVQVTHY
+318 KVTHY

-331 AIVLIRSWSSGS
+331 AVVLTRSWASGS
-343 SGSASVNI
+343 SGNTSVDI
-351 PMEAGEHILV
+351 QMEAGEHILV
-361 SGSLATV
+361 SGALAVITR
-368 NPSANQYDMR
+368 PDSSFDMR

-420 FFQLFG
+420 FVQLFG
-426 LTIDVNP
+426 LTVDVNP
-433 ATKVARAYSVQ
+433 VTKVARAYSIQ

-473 SNYAQSNEIKL
+473 SSYAQSNEIKL

-517 AGLNQT
+517 AGLNQS
-523 LYDEDTTDKVHT
+523 LYDAGITNKTHT
-535 IANYPIWTVNRGRV
+535 LANYPIWTVNRGRM
-549 ENGEMTE
+549 ENGEMVE
-556 TTWEYNALSKPMV
+556 TTWEYNVLSKPMV
-569 VHVNKS
+569 VHIDKS
-575 DYMWPQVSVGY
+575 DYMRPKVRVGN
-586 TLIRVRL
+586 TFTQVRL
-593 FTAYFKNLNYY
+593 YTAYFKNLKYY

-615 ILKRPKILQTQ
+615 ILKRPKILQAQ

-635 SLDLFD
+635 SLDLFN
-641 PIWLEEPGFWFYVS
+641 PIWLEEHGFWFYVS
-655 KINNFQAEKITKVD
+655 KISNFQAGKIPKVD

>member
-1 MDKLS
+1 
-6 GDMNYELLMKG
+6 MNYELLMKG
-17 IDGEV
+17 IDGKV

-34 NYQTNNLAELKD
+34 NYQINSLAELKD

-62 NEQAFQFSFVIGSGS
+62 NEQAFQFSFVVGSGS
-77 YVPYMR
+77 DAPYMK

-97 VGAVLNIVDVSDE
+97 AGAVLNIVDVSDT
-110 SIGIQIIG
+110 SIGVQILG
-118 ATADLFDTLNNTD
+118 ATVDLFDTLNNTD

-143 WYTDTMGQIE
+143 WYTNTMGQTE
-153 RRLVGPEGVKVLYF
+153 RYLSGSGGVKVLYF

-172 LQKNPNIPP
+172 LQKNPNFPP
-181 ISMEA
+181 FAMEA
-186 IQQVRELDKF
+186 IRQVNELDKF

-210 AREGYSLET
+210 DRAGYSLET

-225 RDEMFLPCTYPVLA
+225 RAEMFLPCTYPVLA
-239 DNPNAP
+239 DNPKAP
-245 KASGT
+245 GASGI
-250 GWIQD
+250 GWIQN
-255 PPIGTTVG
+255 PPVGTPTG
-263 VVWQGFPGVTL
+263 VVWKGSPGVTL

-282 LMGTVAGTFNWM
+282 TIGSGSGTFSWM

-299 TITFSFS
+299 TITFRFS
-306 WSNISAIRNGSV
+306 WSNISAIQKSSV
-318 AVQVTHY
+318 SVKVTHY

-331 AIVLIRSWSSGS
+331 AVVLTRSWSSGS
-343 SGSASVNI
+343 SGNASVDI
-351 PMEAGEHILV
+351 QMEAGEHILV
-361 SGSLATV
+361 SGTLAIVT
-368 NPSANQYDMR
+368 NPGGSFDLR

-420 FFQLFG
+420 FVQLFG
-426 LTIDVNP
+426 LTVDVNP
-433 ATKVARAYSVQ
+433 VTKVARAYSIQ

-473 SNYAQSNEIKL
+473 SSYAQSNEVKL

-517 AGLNQT
+517 AGLNQS
-523 LYDEDTTDKVHT
+523 LYDVDVTNKIHT
-535 IANYPIWTVNRGRV
+535 LANYPIWTVNRGRV
-549 ENGEMTE
+549 ENGEMSE

-569 VHVNKS
+569 VHIDKS
-575 DYMWPQVSVGY
+575 DYMRPKVRVGY
-586 TLIRVRL
+586 ITTQVRL
-593 FTAYFKNLNYY
+593 YTAYFKKLNYY
-604 VPKYYDKLINN
+604 VPKYYGKLINN
-615 ILKRPKILQTQ
+615 ILKRPKILQVQ

-635 SLDLFD
+635 SLDLFN
-641 PIWLEEPGFWFYVS
+641 PIWLEEHGFWFYVS
-655 KINNFQAEKITKVD
+655 KINNFQAGKIPKVD

>member
-1 MDKLS
+1 
-6 GDMNYELLMKG
+6 MNYELLMKG

-34 NYQTNNLAELKD
+34 NYQINNLAELKD

-62 NEQAFQFSFVIGSGS
+62 NEQAFQFSFVVGSGS
-77 YVPYMR
+77 CVPYMK

-97 VGAVLNIVDVSDE
+97 AGAVLNIVDVSDT
-110 SIGIQIIG
+110 SIGVQILG
-118 ATADLFDTLNNTD
+118 ATVDLFDTLNNTD

-143 WYTDTMGQIE
+143 WYTNTMGQTE
-153 RRLVGPEGVKVLYF
+153 RYLSGPGEVKVLYF

-172 LQKNPNIPP
+172 LQKNPNFPP
-181 ISMEA
+181 FAMEA
-186 IQQVRELDKF
+186 IRQVGELDKF

-210 AREGYSLET
+210 DRAGYSLET

-225 RDEMFLPCTYPVLA
+225 RAEMFLPCTYPVLA
-239 DNPNAP
+239 DNPKAP
-245 KASGT
+245 RASGI
-250 GWIQD
+250 GWIRNF
-255 PPIGTTVG
+255 TVG
-263 VVWQGFPGVTL
+263 TPAGVIWKGSPGVTL

-282 LMGTVAGTFNWM
+282 TIGPKSGTFSWM

-299 TITFSFS
+299 TITFRFS
-306 WSNISAIRNGSV
+306 WSNISAIKNSNV
-318 AVQVTHY
+318 AVKVTHY

-331 AIVLIRSWSSGS
+331 AVVLTRSWSTGS
-343 SGSASVNI
+343 SGSASVDI
-351 PMEAGEHILV
+351 QMEAGEQILV
-361 SGSLATV
+361 SGTLAV
-368 NPSANQYDMR
+368 IINPGSSFDMR

-420 FFQLFG
+420 FVQLFG
-426 LTIDVNP
+426 LTVDVNP
-433 ATKVARAYSVQ
+433 ATKVARAYSIQ
-444 EFYNRRS
+444 ESYNRRS

-473 SNYAQSNEIKL
+473 SSYAQSNEIKL

-517 AGLNQT
+517 AGLNQK
-523 LYDEDTTDKVHT
+523 LYDAGTTNKTHT
-535 IANYPIWTVNRGRV
+535 LANYPIWTINRGRM

-556 TTWEYNALSKPMV
+556 TTWEYNVLSKPMV
-569 VHVNKS
+569 VHINKS
-575 DYMWPQVSVGY
+575 DYMRPVVMVGY
-586 TLIRVRL
+586 TRTQVRL
-593 FTAYFKNLNYY
+593 YTAYFKNLNYY

-615 ILKRPKILQTQ
+615 ILKRPKILQAQ

-635 SLDLFD
+635 SLDLFN
-641 PIWLEEPGFWFYVS
+641 PIWLEEHGFWFYVS
-655 KINNFQAEKITKVD
+655 KINNFQAGKIPKVD

>member
-1 MDKLS
+1 
-6 GDMNYELLMKG
+6 MNYELLMKG

-34 NYQTNNLAELKD
+34 NYQINNLAELKD

-62 NEQAFQFSFVIGSGS
+62 NEQAFQFSFVVGSGS
-77 YVPYMR
+77 GVPYMK

-97 VGAVLNIVDVSDE
+97 TGAVLNIVDVSDT
-110 SIGIQIIG
+110 SIGVQILG
-118 ATADLFDTLNNTD
+118 ATVDLFDTLNNTD

-143 WYTDTMGQIE
+143 WYTDTMGQTE
-153 RRLVGPEGVKVLYF
+153 RYLSGSGGVKVLYF

-172 LQKNPNIPP
+172 LQKNPNFPP
-181 ISMEA
+181 FAMEA
-186 IQQVRELDKF
+186 IRQVGELDKF
-196 YPHLNWYDLVTWIF
+196 YPHLNWYDLMTWIF
-210 AREGYSLET
+210 DRAGYSLET
-219 DVDPVD
+219 DVDSVD
-225 RDEMFLPCTYPVLA
+225 RAEMFLPCTYPVLA
-239 DNPNAP
+239 DNPKAP
-245 KASGT
+245 RASGI
-250 GWIQD
+250 GWVRD
-255 PPIGTTVG
+255 FTVG
-263 VVWQGFPGVTL
+263 TPAGVIWEGSPGVTL

-282 LMGTVAGTFNWM
+282 NIGSKSGTFSWM

-299 TITFSFS
+299 TITFRFL
-306 WSNISAIRNGSV
+306 WSNISAIQNSRVSV
-318 AVQVTHY
+318 KVTHY

-331 AIVLIRSWSSGS
+331 AVVLSRSWSTGS
-343 SGSASVNI
+343 SGNASVDI
-351 PMEAGEHILV
+351 QMEAGEHILV
-361 SGSLATV
+361 LGTLAVITNPV
-368 NPSANQYDMR
+368 NSFDMR

-420 FFQLFG
+420 FVQLFG
-426 LTIDVNP
+426 LTVDVNP
-433 ATKVARAYSVQ
+433 VTKVARAYSIQ

-473 SNYAQSNEIKL
+473 SSYAQSNEIKL
-484 EDNKD
+484 EDNRD

-517 AGLNQT
+517 AGLNQK
-523 LYDEDTTDKVHT
+523 LYDAGTTNKTHT
-535 IANYPIWTVNRGRV
+535 LANYPIWTINRGRV
-549 ENGEMTE
+549 ENGETTE
-556 TTWEYNALSKPMV
+556 TTWEYNVLSKPMV
-569 VHVNKS
+569 VHIDKS
-575 DYMWPQVSVGY
+575 DYMRPVVGVGY
-586 TLIRVRL
+586 TRTQVRL
-593 FTAYFKNLNYY
+593 YTAYFKNLKYY

-615 ILKRPKILQTQ
+615 ILKRPKILQVQ

-635 SLDLFD
+635 SLDLFN
-641 PIWLEEPGFWFYVS
+641 PIWLEEHGFWFYVS
-655 KINNFQAEKITKVD
+655 KINNFQAGKIPKVD